1 MRLVHGGSEGEGWH
15 SHSEKGHSQS
25 TSTPGLCH
33 KHPESDIN
41 DTIPHVKSTRKS
53 QVLDKKNE
61 DYWQWDGKETLIRI
75 HKTPRRQNFVPQDC
89 EDCPCDPRIICDE
102 RETEQKFK
110 TNTRVIKDTWRFKGD
125 NHESTNKLNE
135 FWTGKSTF
143 KVLANAEVIDGD
155 KNCKVSQGVITLC
168 THCGELNTIPI
179 TDVFVPYQ
187 YHIEVGKHEVDH
199 PKVSVILWREKK
211 NRTLEFEFSKSPC
224 DLMTSKFAKFS
235 LAINLIEVP
244 RAVPCFVLLC
254 SEERNWFTFLQNKMK
269 DEMKFHV
276 VPITEDDDM
285 LSPYGIS
292 KARRCLRTKLDSV
305 FFAGPCTGG
314 SPWNRIN
321 RWVSEATTQL
331 IEAKK
336 QIFWAMWEVFASVLS
351 ELINMG
357 SPALLELPRG
367 CDYWKDRRMTD
378 LVEGTVSHEHKFD
391 GCMYG
396 LKSQFQETPK
406 PIKKP
411 WKIVTWGVSFPKL
424 HRRCDRRHDH
434 VECAGRETRIT
445 QVYTKWIAKII
456 MNGIN
461 DHVIRNSPFVNVKVM
476 KRWKSLA
483 FDEQL
488 KAEMSRDSENVRSH
502 PIKSVATSVCA
513 TRELDAIDHSFEQ
526 SLLHWCLSRL
536 ISTSVLS
543 SWHLSFSCRPLS
555 EFDSDWLLRVL
566 RSVQLFSL
574 IELLSR
580 DLRSVRLTSV
590 QSEMAEANDMNSL
603 GQFSSNRITIAQ
615 RVLKGS
621 SEGTIAAKAPPPFR
635 DTRGAN
641 HRLLSSEDIANQWIR
656 FGMPP
661 AVVYSAYFAN
671 TRYTSEAT
679 AEALEVAYK
688 LLQRS
693 QDTEKK
699 CSGWEFISKGSRFV
713 KVFTNRCPYEDA
725 TMGLFMDQ
733 EIYDRLDELWIV
745 LSKGHF
751 PEPFDDRIS
760 AAESEAKIR
769 NMKQRFR
776 GTPSFNTDPSAT
788 SWLAVTRTAEYFKV
802 MDELTKVNPK
812 SPSDNDSYLTAVKH
826 MVEIQMRHLGHAL
839 RYHNEQNPSNQIILQ
854 DVMKD
859 VIAFETNQPRG
870 RSAAQ
875 NHFLCLLA
883 LGTTVERHKTS
894 ARGDRN
900 LAKIAVL
907 SEVQF
912 SILKA
917 FDIPQGILIGQGY
930 NVSIADEGA
939 RYTEK
944 ERRHACHSS
953 LKDFTTTM
961 TETQGGTGGDMHN
974 FDNWDV
980 PLTFN
985 DGRLPNEVD
994 FWNNEEPSWI
1004 HDDTSTGPS
1013 AQSASSPPEGPQPQA
1028 SQQPQGSTI
1037 QPKKMPRSSTG
1048 GGASSST
1055 HAAFR
1060 FGPGT
1065 TPQDQAEP
1073 EKDENWTPTEDWMKR
1088 KKPSTVEVRLHA
1100 AEDYAHQEQ
1109 RIAFLRSGRDFVLST
1124 IEGPHTTH
1132 KYGTNLIWK
1141 QYLRR
1146 LTFHAALSFN
1156 MLTEGQLDSH
1166 MINESDYEWLKL
1178 YHHII
1183 TSTEFVRCKGYPVT
1197 EVLAMLTLG
1206 IEDTV
1211 EGEIRNK
1218 LKKLGSK
1225 IGQFIIG
1232 KPWMDRWDELGGQ
1245 VRNNKS
1251 LILTD
1256 LTYQTRSSSRI
1267 VHDIEAGLN
1276 NMGLSSI
1283 KVYQLP
1289 YESLEKPEE
1298 FLKLATDA
1306 LTFLRTNTATFTS
1319 VTIHIWISFASL
1331 FRGQNRTLVPN
1342 ADFIV
1347 KLAGIITEISQ
1358 EAPLPIFVN
1367 ILKDARF
1374 LGSQSSIVSIAEEF
1388 ARILKEKGI
1397 MHSTN
1402 ERFWKQIYACGH
1414 EPFYWKEGEGKEVVW
1429 AMLEKSL
1436 MRQKVFLHCAMDHDT
1451 VHDLNEECVHV
1462 KNTGFDIETIK
1473 RCTEHPRIIPSI
1485 RTGDTKDAQTGSA
1498 NIIGGMSHMKD
1509 SVQRRA
1515 WSDIRR
1521 GVFTPEPLTDV
1532 DEHWVEVTEDSEL
1545 MCDVCKGF
1553 HQNDSRMSTC
1563 TENRTR
1569 CLNCASN
1576 WTRSAIYGTEAIGMD
1591 EFSQDA
1597 RVAARL
1603 LNIYNECVDW
1613 RNMEAEKDLRGFLIT
1628 ATLAMLSGY
1637 KTTSDVLKQVSHR
1650 GAIRM
1655 PAYMVKGKCRRD
1667 LLPQFTVQRETR
1679 TEECGSGAHKIRW
1692 FYRLLWDGGNVAYH
1706 DYMKTVLTKEEIE
1719 SMFHP
1724 TATAEY
1730 IGDIFEF
1737 WLGMLDLGI
1746 QFPTMFGGWGA
1757 NLDSCLAGLEESFW
1771 LYSSSCRP
1779 TDTINTKRNRSRK
1792 AYIPLVE
1799 NEMVTAVLREAGIFN
1814 LLLQKKITRMPIL
1827 PAANY
1832 DDHPEMV
1839 EVSSSDEEM
1848 DEVDEPEE
1856 ETTSPTARGPRAEQT
1871 SGETDAGG
1879 DDIEVE
1885 EDEEDVG
1892 GQPSEAKKR
1901 RTEVRNIRNQFEK
1914 LIADAS
1920 NVQYCF
1926 ICGGMHDI
1934 DECPTPDDENM
1945 RDTLWR
1951 MRLIMDQKSKSPS
1964 SSERSKAATR
1974 GRKDKL
1980 PKNIMPQGK
1989 RWRRTRF
1996 TEKEEVTKCFYSQPA
2011 FMYDIGDREEGGQF
2025 LVNGIEVNPSDQ
2037 GVRSR
2042 HEIDAL
2048 VERAAEESPPVLPT
2062 IEELNAWNPKD
2073 HDAYMDWLREERK
2086 QRGDNWNFKYIQ
2098 PFTHGHN
2105 IGTLQLA
2112 RINGEEYLGYGW
2124 SDVKR
2129 FGEHEWMGKKWENPQ
2144 WMVEL
2149 SKRFNAALR
2158 HSVGCVKD
2166 SRNHRGLPCDE
2177 AGWVNVEA
2185 ILKYDNIWRDKH
2197 TLAGTTRVNYPVLVE
2212 RWNNFQRVIFT
2223 EYKQTKRIRAQ
2234 VLGLKVTKGELEYVM
2249 DNFDDGL
2256 TKRLERRTLRLEIGN
2271 ADREIWLWPVAIRAP
2286 MAHSSVQGGVH
2297 IEDSKTSYQM
2307 NPGVGYTLGGGFHCT
2322 TFENIAQ
2329 IFREGL
2335 RPGGGGD
2342 RINTF
2347 FVPFAPW
2354 DVRSQT
2360 VLRFKRIDQ
2369 TDLVYIYVTY
2379 ESIAKFS
2386 PRVSADG
2393 HILVQE
2399 TIPFD
2404 SFDAMWCYDWK
2415 EEKYYRLMITK
2426 GKDQIVLSVQGAKK
2440 IATIERFDKLIGNI
2454 IPDESSPDLSE
2465 LRKLVDIKT
2474 SHISHSHRLFPGH
2487 PDWNDAISLLAV
2499 THRPSK
2505 EDHRLCPACLCET
2518 PASLSICVVCK
2529 GFLVSH
2535 GWRKR
2540 IKVTVATV
2548 PTAEPRPQEEDVK
2561 DHVKKAWEEVKIDL
2575 TGEEDD
2581 DEQMQDDDD
2590 VTMKSPEQEPHPKDE
2605 NDDQASKKD
2614 DIDNERR
2621 DFREQDEVDEFLN
2634 EEREQAEENDDEET
2648 EGGEINIEEYEAGE
2662 AHDAVVEYPAWLKRV
2677 EFGSKVLP
2685 IEPCTIGDAQPE
2697 LIKILLLQ
2705 IGLHILR
2712 IYRIFQRNFCGSCE
2726 TAWQHFQQNKKFR
2739 MDLDSKVPYLG
2750 EDENGELIE
2759 PTAQQMRELYHE
2771 VGRPDHK
2778 DDIGEEGFVNAYY
2791 GAIVLKRLVVYT
2803 PECGYTYEDLL
2814 NIFVDE
2820 DIEKLAKYDTSSDEM
2835 RKAAN
2840 AREALDRQDTLVRRI
2855 IAGAYKVNAVY
2866 FFRNVDFQDT
2876 ITLNPVDIVCAL
2888 RPPLR
2893 RISVLHLIL
2902 QNGRKLPRPL
2912 LQKLYDAI
2920 EDYNNIKQRDDQR
2933 PRWGIHMSEAHL
2945 IAIADTPVPAD
2956 RERVTPVAGKSKAA
2970 PKAAPKL
2977 GSVAK
2982 AKASSTAPWRTVEAA
2997 SPPKQAPVPPP
3008 QKGGKDQGKG
3018 GRSYSHRGGD
3028 WNHQGYYGWGYR
3040 R

>member
-1 MRLVHGGSEGEGWH
+1 
-15 SHSEKGHSQS
+15 
-25 TSTPGLCH
+25 
-33 KHPESDIN
+33 
-41 DTIPHVKSTRKS
+41 
-53 QVLDKKNE
+53 
-61 DYWQWDGKETLIRI
+61 
-75 HKTPRRQNFVPQDC
+75 
-89 EDCPCDPRIICDE
+89 
-102 RETEQKFK
+102 
-110 TNTRVIKDTWRFKGD
+110 
-125 NHESTNKLNE
+125 
-135 FWTGKSTF
+135 
-143 KVLANAEVIDGD
+143 
-155 KNCKVSQGVITLC
+155 
-168 THCGELNTIPI
+168 
-179 TDVFVPYQ
+179 
-187 YHIEVGKHEVDH
+187 
-199 PKVSVILWREKK
+199 
-211 NRTLEFEFSKSPC
+211 
-224 DLMTSKFAKFS
+224 
-235 LAINLIEVP
+235 
-244 RAVPCFVLLC
+244 
-254 SEERNWFTFLQNKMK
+254 
-269 DEMKFHV
+269 
-276 VPITEDDDM
+276 
-285 LSPYGIS
+285 
-292 KARRCLRTKLDSV
+292 
-305 FFAGPCTGG
+305 
-314 SPWNRIN
+314 
-321 RWVSEATTQL
+321 
-331 IEAKK
+331 
-336 QIFWAMWEVFASVLS
+336 
-351 ELINMG
+351 MG

-434 VECAGRETRIT
+434 IECAGRETRIT
-445 QVYTKWIAKII
+445 QVHTKWIAKII

-488 KAEMSRDSENVRSH
+488 KAEMSRDSENVRGH

-590 QSEMAEANDMNSL
+590 QSEMAETNDMNSL

-615 RVLKGS
+615 RVLKGL

-671 TRYTSEAT
+671 TRYTNEAT

-713 KVFTNRCPYEDA
+713 KVFANRCPYEDA
-725 TMGLFMDQ
+725 TMGLFMDK

-776 GTPSFNTDPSAT
+776 GAPSFNTDPSAT
-788 SWLAVTRTAEYFKV
+788 SWLAVTRTAEYCKV

-883 LGTTVERHKTS
+883 LGTTVERHKAS

-900 LAKIAVL
+900 LAKIAIL

-1183 TSTEFVRCKGYPVT
+1183 MSTEFVRCKGYPVT

-1319 VTIHIWISFASL
+1319 VTIHSWISFASL
-1331 FRGQNRTLVPN
+1331 FRGQNRMLVPN

-1509 SVQRRA
+1509 SAQRRA

-1553 HQNDSRMSTC
+1553 HQNDSRMGTC
-1563 TENRTR
+1563 TENRAR

-1576 WTRSAIYGTEAIGMD
+1576 WTRAAIYGTEAVGMD

-1603 LNIYNECVDW
+1603 LNIYTECVDW

-1637 KTTSDVLKQVSHR
+1637 DQ
-1650 GAIRM
+1650 
-1655 PAYMVKGKCRRD
+1655 RRA
-1667 LLPQFTVQRETR
+1667 Q
-1679 TEECGSGAHKIRW
+1679 
-1692 FYRLLWDGGNVAYH
+1692 
-1706 DYMKTVLTKEEIE
+1706 
-1719 SMFHP
+1719 
-1724 TATAEY
+1724 
-1730 IGDIFEF
+1730 
-1737 WLGMLDLGI
+1737 
-1746 QFPTMFGGWGA
+1746 
-1757 NLDSCLAGLEESFW
+1757 
-1771 LYSSSCRP
+1771 
-1779 TDTINTKRNRSRK
+1779 
-1792 AYIPLVE
+1792 
-1799 NEMVTAVLREAGIFN
+1799 AGI
-1814 LLLQKKITRMPIL
+1814 TSRC
-1827 PAANY
+1827 
-1832 DDHPEMV
+1832 HP
-1839 EVSSSDEEM
+1839 
-1848 DEVDEPEE
+1848 
-1856 ETTSPTARGPRAEQT
+1856 
-1871 SGETDAGG
+1871 
-1879 DDIEVE
+1879 
-1885 EDEEDVG
+1885 
-1892 GQPSEAKKR
+1892 
-1901 RTEVRNIRNQFEK
+1901 
-1914 LIADAS
+1914 
-1920 NVQYCF
+1920 
-1926 ICGGMHDI
+1926 H
-1934 DECPTPDDENM
+1934 
-1945 RDTLWR
+1945 
-1951 MRLIMDQKSKSPS
+1951 
-1964 SSERSKAATR
+1964 
-1974 GRKDKL
+1974 
-1980 PKNIMPQGK
+1980 
-1989 RWRRTRF
+1989 
-1996 TEKEEVTKCFYSQPA
+1996 
-2011 FMYDIGDREEGGQF
+2011 
-2025 LVNGIEVNPSDQ
+2025 
-2037 GVRSR
+2037 
-2042 HEIDAL
+2042 
-2048 VERAAEESPPVLPT
+2048 
-2062 IEELNAWNPKD
+2062 
-2073 HDAYMDWLREERK
+2073 
-2086 QRGDNWNFKYIQ
+2086 
-2098 PFTHGHN
+2098 
-2105 IGTLQLA
+2105 A
-2112 RINGEEYLGYGW
+2112 RIHGE
-2124 SDVKR
+2124 
-2129 FGEHEWMGKKWENPQ
+2129 GKMQ
-2144 WMVEL
+2144 A
-2149 SKRFNAALR
+2149 R
-2158 HSVGCVKD
+2158 
-2166 SRNHRGLPCDE
+2166 
-2177 AGWVNVEA
+2177 
-2185 ILKYDNIWRDKH
+2185 
-2197 TLAGTTRVNYPVLVE
+2197 
-2212 RWNNFQRVIFT
+2212 
-2223 EYKQTKRIRAQ
+2223 
-2234 VLGLKVTKGELEYVM
+2234 
-2249 DNFDDGL
+2249 
-2256 TKRLERRTLRLEIGN
+2256 
-2271 ADREIWLWPVAIRAP
+2271 PVAPI
-2286 MAHSSVQGGVH
+2286 
-2297 IEDSKTSYQM
+2297 
-2307 NPGVGYTLGGGFHCT
+2307 HC
-2322 TFENIAQ
+2322 
-2329 IFREGL
+2329 
-2335 RPGGGGD
+2335 
-2342 RINTF
+2342 
-2347 FVPFAPW
+2347 
-2354 DVRSQT
+2354 
-2360 VLRFKRIDQ
+2360 
-2369 TDLVYIYVTY
+2369 
-2379 ESIAKFS
+2379 
-2386 PRVSADG
+2386 
-2393 HILVQE
+2393 
-2399 TIPFD
+2399 
-2404 SFDAMWCYDWK
+2404 
-2415 EEKYYRLMITK
+2415 
-2426 GKDQIVLSVQGAKK
+2426 
-2440 IATIERFDKLIGNI
+2440 AT
-2454 IPDESSPDLSE
+2454 
-2465 LRKLVDIKT
+2465 
-2474 SHISHSHRLFPGH
+2474 
-2487 PDWNDAISLLAV
+2487 
-2499 THRPSK
+2499 
-2505 EDHRLCPACLCET
+2505 
-2518 PASLSICVVCK
+2518 
-2529 GFLVSH
+2529 
-2535 GWRKR
+2535 
-2540 IKVTVATV
+2540 
-2548 PTAEPRPQEEDVK
+2548 
-2561 DHVKKAWEEVKIDL
+2561 
-2575 TGEEDD
+2575 
-2581 DEQMQDDDD
+2581 
-2590 VTMKSPEQEPHPKDE
+2590 
-2605 NDDQASKKD
+2605 
-2614 DIDNERR
+2614 
-2621 DFREQDEVDEFLN
+2621 
-2634 EEREQAEENDDEET
+2634 
-2648 EGGEINIEEYEAGE
+2648 
-2662 AHDAVVEYPAWLKRV
+2662 
-2677 EFGSKVLP
+2677 
-2685 IEPCTIGDAQPE
+2685 
-2697 LIKILLLQ
+2697 
-2705 IGLHILR
+2705 
-2712 IYRIFQRNFCGSCE
+2712 
-2726 TAWQHFQQNKKFR
+2726 
-2739 MDLDSKVPYLG
+2739 
-2750 EDENGELIE
+2750 
-2759 PTAQQMRELYHE
+2759 
-2771 VGRPDHK
+2771 
-2778 DDIGEEGFVNAYY
+2778 
-2791 GAIVLKRLVVYT
+2791 
-2803 PECGYTYEDLL
+2803 
-2814 NIFVDE
+2814 
-2820 DIEKLAKYDTSSDEM
+2820 
-2835 RKAAN
+2835 
-2840 AREALDRQDTLVRRI
+2840 
-2855 IAGAYKVNAVY
+2855 
-2866 FFRNVDFQDT
+2866 
-2876 ITLNPVDIVCAL
+2876 
-2888 RPPLR
+2888 
-2893 RISVLHLIL
+2893 
-2902 QNGRKLPRPL
+2902 
-2912 LQKLYDAI
+2912 
-2920 EDYNNIKQRDDQR
+2920 
-2933 PRWGIHMSEAHL
+2933 
-2945 IAIADTPVPAD
+2945 
-2956 RERVTPVAGKSKAA
+2956 
-2970 PKAAPKL
+2970 
-2977 GSVAK
+2977 
-2982 AKASSTAPWRTVEAA
+2982 
-2997 SPPKQAPVPPP
+2997 
-3008 QKGGKDQGKG
+3008 
-3018 GRSYSHRGGD
+3018 
-3028 WNHQGYYGWGYR
+3028 
-3040 R
+3040 

>member
-1 MRLVHGGSEGEGWH
+1 MGVHIKGIKICEGLH
-15 SHSEKGHSQS
+15 QQM
-25 TSTPGLCH
+25 P
-33 KHPESDIN
+33 
-41 DTIPHVKSTRKS
+41 V
-53 QVLDKKNE
+53 
-61 DYWQWDGKETLIRI
+61 
-75 HKTPRRQNFVPQDC
+75 
-89 EDCPCDPRIICDE
+89 
-102 RETEQKFK
+102 
-110 TNTRVIKDTWRFKGD
+110 
-125 NHESTNKLNE
+125 
-135 FWTGKSTF
+135 
-143 KVLANAEVIDGD
+143 
-155 KNCKVSQGVITLC
+155 
-168 THCGELNTIPI
+168 
-179 TDVFVPYQ
+179 
-187 YHIEVGKHEVDH
+187 
-199 PKVSVILWREKK
+199 
-211 NRTLEFEFSKSPC
+211 
-224 DLMTSKFAKFS
+224 
-235 LAINLIEVP
+235 
-244 RAVPCFVLLC
+244 
-254 SEERNWFTFLQNKMK
+254 
-269 DEMKFHV
+269 
-276 VPITEDDDM
+276 
-285 LSPYGIS
+285 
-292 KARRCLRTKLDSV
+292 
-305 FFAGPCTGG
+305 
-314 SPWNRIN
+314 
-321 RWVSEATTQL
+321 
-331 IEAKK
+331 
-336 QIFWAMWEVFASVLS
+336 
-351 ELINMG
+351 
-357 SPALLELPRG
+357 RG
-367 CDYWKDRRMTD
+367 CND
-378 LVEGTVSHEHKFD
+378 GT
-391 GCMYG
+391 
-396 LKSQFQETPK
+396 
-406 PIKKP
+406 
-411 WKIVTWGVSFPKL
+411 
-424 HRRCDRRHDH
+424 
-434 VECAGRETRIT
+434 
-445 QVYTKWIAKII
+445 
-456 MNGIN
+456 
-461 DHVIRNSPFVNVKVM
+461 
-476 KRWKSLA
+476 
-483 FDEQL
+483 
-488 KAEMSRDSENVRSH
+488 
-502 PIKSVATSVCA
+502 
-513 TRELDAIDHSFEQ
+513 
-526 SLLHWCLSRL
+526 LL
-536 ISTSVLS
+536 
-543 SWHLSFSCRPLS
+543 
-555 EFDSDWLLRVL
+555 
-566 RSVQLFSL
+566 
-574 IELLSR
+574 
-580 DLRSVRLTSV
+580 
-590 QSEMAEANDMNSL
+590 
-603 GQFSSNRITIAQ
+603 
-615 RVLKGS
+615 
-621 SEGTIAAKAPPPFR
+621 
-635 DTRGAN
+635 
-641 HRLLSSEDIANQWIR
+641 
-656 FGMPP
+656 
-661 AVVYSAYFAN
+661 
-671 TRYTSEAT
+671 
-679 AEALEVAYK
+679 
-688 LLQRS
+688 
-693 QDTEKK
+693 
-699 CSGWEFISKGSRFV
+699 
-713 KVFTNRCPYEDA
+713 
-725 TMGLFMDQ
+725 MDQ

-2037 GVRSR
+2037 GVRNR
-2042 HEIDAL
+2042 HELDAL

-2234 VLGLKVTKGELEYVM
+2234 VLGLKVTKGELEYIM

-2286 MAHSSVQGGVH
+2286 MAHSRVQGGVH

-2404 SFDAMWCYDWK
+2404 SFDAMWYYDWK

-2454 IPDESSPDLSE
+2454 VPDESSPDLSE

-2803 PECGYTYEDLL
+2803 LECGYTYEDLL

-2997 SPPKQAPVPPP
+2997 PPPKQAPVPPP

>member
-1 MRLVHGGSEGEGWH
+1 
-15 SHSEKGHSQS
+15 
-25 TSTPGLCH
+25 
-33 KHPESDIN
+33 
-41 DTIPHVKSTRKS
+41 
-53 QVLDKKNE
+53 
-61 DYWQWDGKETLIRI
+61 
-75 HKTPRRQNFVPQDC
+75 
-89 EDCPCDPRIICDE
+89 
-102 RETEQKFK
+102 
-110 TNTRVIKDTWRFKGD
+110 
-125 NHESTNKLNE
+125 
-135 FWTGKSTF
+135 
-143 KVLANAEVIDGD
+143 
-155 KNCKVSQGVITLC
+155 
-168 THCGELNTIPI
+168 
-179 TDVFVPYQ
+179 
-187 YHIEVGKHEVDH
+187 
-199 PKVSVILWREKK
+199 
-211 NRTLEFEFSKSPC
+211 
-224 DLMTSKFAKFS
+224 
-235 LAINLIEVP
+235 
-244 RAVPCFVLLC
+244 
-254 SEERNWFTFLQNKMK
+254 
-269 DEMKFHV
+269 
-276 VPITEDDDM
+276 
-285 LSPYGIS
+285 
-292 KARRCLRTKLDSV
+292 
-305 FFAGPCTGG
+305 
-314 SPWNRIN
+314 
-321 RWVSEATTQL
+321 
-331 IEAKK
+331 
-336 QIFWAMWEVFASVLS
+336 
-351 ELINMG
+351 
-357 SPALLELPRG
+357 
-367 CDYWKDRRMTD
+367 
-378 LVEGTVSHEHKFD
+378 
-391 GCMYG
+391 
-396 LKSQFQETPK
+396 
-406 PIKKP
+406 
-411 WKIVTWGVSFPKL
+411 
-424 HRRCDRRHDH
+424 
-434 VECAGRETRIT
+434 
-445 QVYTKWIAKII
+445 
-456 MNGIN
+456 
-461 DHVIRNSPFVNVKVM
+461 
-476 KRWKSLA
+476 
-483 FDEQL
+483 
-488 KAEMSRDSENVRSH
+488 
-502 PIKSVATSVCA
+502 
-513 TRELDAIDHSFEQ
+513 
-526 SLLHWCLSRL
+526 
-536 ISTSVLS
+536 
-543 SWHLSFSCRPLS
+543 
-555 EFDSDWLLRVL
+555 
-566 RSVQLFSL
+566 
-574 IELLSR
+574 
-580 DLRSVRLTSV
+580 
-590 QSEMAEANDMNSL
+590 
-603 GQFSSNRITIAQ
+603 
-615 RVLKGS
+615 
-621 SEGTIAAKAPPPFR
+621 
-635 DTRGAN
+635 
-641 HRLLSSEDIANQWIR
+641 
-656 FGMPP
+656 
-661 AVVYSAYFAN
+661 
-671 TRYTSEAT
+671 
-679 AEALEVAYK
+679 
-688 LLQRS
+688 
-693 QDTEKK
+693 
-699 CSGWEFISKGSRFV
+699 
-713 KVFTNRCPYEDA
+713 
-725 TMGLFMDQ
+725 
-733 EIYDRLDELWIV
+733 
-745 LSKGHF
+745 
-751 PEPFDDRIS
+751 
-760 AAESEAKIR
+760 
-769 NMKQRFR
+769 
-776 GTPSFNTDPSAT
+776 
-788 SWLAVTRTAEYFKV
+788 
-802 MDELTKVNPK
+802 
-812 SPSDNDSYLTAVKH
+812 
-826 MVEIQMRHLGHAL
+826 
-839 RYHNEQNPSNQIILQ
+839 
-854 DVMKD
+854 
-859 VIAFETNQPRG
+859 
-870 RSAAQ
+870 
-875 NHFLCLLA
+875 
-883 LGTTVERHKTS
+883 
-894 ARGDRN
+894 
-900 LAKIAVL
+900 
-907 SEVQF
+907 
-912 SILKA
+912 
-917 FDIPQGILIGQGY
+917 
-930 NVSIADEGA
+930 
-939 RYTEK
+939 
-944 ERRHACHSS
+944 
-953 LKDFTTTM
+953 M

-1060 FGPGT
+1060 SGPGT

-1298 FLKLATDA
+1298 FLKLATEA

-1331 FRGQNRTLVPN
+1331 FRGQNRMLVPN

-1498 NIIGGMSHMKD
+1498 DIIGGMSHMKD

-1553 HQNDSRMSTC
+1553 HQNDSRMGTC

-1679 TEECGSGAHKIRW
+1679 TQDCGSGTHKIRW

-1719 SMFHP
+1719 SMFPP

-1799 NEMVTAVLREAGIFN
+1799 NEMVTAVLREAGIFD
-1814 LLLQKKITRMPIL
+1814 LLLQKKITRMPVL

-2037 GVRSR
+2037 GVRNR
-2042 HEIDAL
+2042 HELDAL

-2144 WMVEL
+2144 WIVEL

-2166 SRNHRGLPCDE
+2166 SRGHRGLPCDE

-2234 VLGLKVTKGELEYVM
+2234 VLGLKVTKGELEYIM

-2286 MAHSSVQGGVH
+2286 MAHSRVQGGVH

-2354 DVRSQT
+2354 DVRSQS

-2404 SFDAMWCYDWK
+2404 SFDAIWYYDWK

-2454 IPDESSPDLSE
+2454 VPDESSPDLSE

-2590 VTMKSPEQEPHPKDE
+2590 VTMKSPEQEPQPEDE

-2803 PECGYTYEDLL
+2803 LECGYTYEDLL

-2820 DIEKLAKYDTSSDEM
+2820 DIEKLAKSDTSSDEM

-2997 SPPKQAPVPPP
+2997 PPPKQAPVPPP

>member
-1 MRLVHGGSEGEGWH
+1 
-15 SHSEKGHSQS
+15 
-25 TSTPGLCH
+25 
-33 KHPESDIN
+33 
-41 DTIPHVKSTRKS
+41 
-53 QVLDKKNE
+53 
-61 DYWQWDGKETLIRI
+61 
-75 HKTPRRQNFVPQDC
+75 
-89 EDCPCDPRIICDE
+89 
-102 RETEQKFK
+102 
-110 TNTRVIKDTWRFKGD
+110 
-125 NHESTNKLNE
+125 
-135 FWTGKSTF
+135 
-143 KVLANAEVIDGD
+143 
-155 KNCKVSQGVITLC
+155 
-168 THCGELNTIPI
+168 
-179 TDVFVPYQ
+179 
-187 YHIEVGKHEVDH
+187 
-199 PKVSVILWREKK
+199 
-211 NRTLEFEFSKSPC
+211 
-224 DLMTSKFAKFS
+224 
-235 LAINLIEVP
+235 
-244 RAVPCFVLLC
+244 
-254 SEERNWFTFLQNKMK
+254 
-269 DEMKFHV
+269 
-276 VPITEDDDM
+276 
-285 LSPYGIS
+285 
-292 KARRCLRTKLDSV
+292 
-305 FFAGPCTGG
+305 
-314 SPWNRIN
+314 
-321 RWVSEATTQL
+321 
-331 IEAKK
+331 
-336 QIFWAMWEVFASVLS
+336 
-351 ELINMG
+351 
-357 SPALLELPRG
+357 
-367 CDYWKDRRMTD
+367 
-378 LVEGTVSHEHKFD
+378 
-391 GCMYG
+391 
-396 LKSQFQETPK
+396 
-406 PIKKP
+406 
-411 WKIVTWGVSFPKL
+411 
-424 HRRCDRRHDH
+424 
-434 VECAGRETRIT
+434 
-445 QVYTKWIAKII
+445 
-456 MNGIN
+456 
-461 DHVIRNSPFVNVKVM
+461 
-476 KRWKSLA
+476 
-483 FDEQL
+483 
-488 KAEMSRDSENVRSH
+488 
-502 PIKSVATSVCA
+502 
-513 TRELDAIDHSFEQ
+513 
-526 SLLHWCLSRL
+526 
-536 ISTSVLS
+536 
-543 SWHLSFSCRPLS
+543 
-555 EFDSDWLLRVL
+555 
-566 RSVQLFSL
+566 
-574 IELLSR
+574 
-580 DLRSVRLTSV
+580 
-590 QSEMAEANDMNSL
+590 
-603 GQFSSNRITIAQ
+603 
-615 RVLKGS
+615 
-621 SEGTIAAKAPPPFR
+621 
-635 DTRGAN
+635 
-641 HRLLSSEDIANQWIR
+641 
-656 FGMPP
+656 
-661 AVVYSAYFAN
+661 
-671 TRYTSEAT
+671 
-679 AEALEVAYK
+679 
-688 LLQRS
+688 
-693 QDTEKK
+693 
-699 CSGWEFISKGSRFV
+699 
-713 KVFTNRCPYEDA
+713 
-725 TMGLFMDQ
+725 
-733 EIYDRLDELWIV
+733 
-745 LSKGHF
+745 
-751 PEPFDDRIS
+751 
-760 AAESEAKIR
+760 
-769 NMKQRFR
+769 
-776 GTPSFNTDPSAT
+776 
-788 SWLAVTRTAEYFKV
+788 
-802 MDELTKVNPK
+802 
-812 SPSDNDSYLTAVKH
+812 
-826 MVEIQMRHLGHAL
+826 
-839 RYHNEQNPSNQIILQ
+839 
-854 DVMKD
+854 
-859 VIAFETNQPRG
+859 
-870 RSAAQ
+870 
-875 NHFLCLLA
+875 
-883 LGTTVERHKTS
+883 
-894 ARGDRN
+894 
-900 LAKIAVL
+900 
-907 SEVQF
+907 
-912 SILKA
+912 
-917 FDIPQGILIGQGY
+917 
-930 NVSIADEGA
+930 
-939 RYTEK
+939 
-944 ERRHACHSS
+944 
-953 LKDFTTTM
+953 
-961 TETQGGTGGDMHN
+961 
-974 FDNWDV
+974 
-980 PLTFN
+980 
-985 DGRLPNEVD
+985 
-994 FWNNEEPSWI
+994 
-1004 HDDTSTGPS
+1004 
-1013 AQSASSPPEGPQPQA
+1013 
-1028 SQQPQGSTI
+1028 
-1037 QPKKMPRSSTG
+1037 
-1048 GGASSST
+1048 
-1055 HAAFR
+1055 
-1060 FGPGT
+1060 
-1065 TPQDQAEP
+1065 
-1073 EKDENWTPTEDWMKR
+1073 
-1088 KKPSTVEVRLHA
+1088 
-1100 AEDYAHQEQ
+1100 
-1109 RIAFLRSGRDFVLST
+1109 
-1124 IEGPHTTH
+1124 
-1132 KYGTNLIWK
+1132 
-1141 QYLRR
+1141 
-1146 LTFHAALSFN
+1146 
-1156 MLTEGQLDSH
+1156 
-1166 MINESDYEWLKL
+1166 
-1178 YHHII
+1178 
-1183 TSTEFVRCKGYPVT
+1183 
-1197 EVLAMLTLG
+1197 
-1206 IEDTV
+1206 
-1211 EGEIRNK
+1211 
-1218 LKKLGSK
+1218 
-1225 IGQFIIG
+1225 
-1232 KPWMDRWDELGGQ
+1232 
-1245 VRNNKS
+1245 
-1251 LILTD
+1251 
-1256 LTYQTRSSSRI
+1256 
-1267 VHDIEAGLN
+1267 
-1276 NMGLSSI
+1276 MGLSSI

-1298 FLKLATDA
+1298 FLKLATEA

-1331 FRGQNRTLVPN
+1331 FRGQNRMLVPN

-1374 LGSQSSIVSIAEEF
+1374 LGSQSSIVSISEEF

-1498 NIIGGMSHMKD
+1498 DIIGGMSHMKD

-1553 HQNDSRMSTC
+1553 HQNDSRMGTC

-1576 WTRSAIYGTEAIGMD
+1576 WTRSAIYGTEAVGMD

-1679 TEECGSGAHKIRW
+1679 TQDCGSGTHKIRW

-1719 SMFHP
+1719 SMFPP

-1799 NEMVTAVLREAGIFN
+1799 NEMVTAVLREAGIFD
-1814 LLLQKKITRMPIL
+1814 LLLQKKITRMPVL

-1885 EDEEDVG
+1885 EDGEDVG

-1926 ICGGMHDI
+1926 ICGGTHDI

-2037 GVRSR
+2037 GVRNR
-2042 HEIDAL
+2042 HELDAL

-2086 QRGDNWNFKYIQ
+2086 QHGDNWNFKYIQ

-2144 WMVEL
+2144 WIVEL

-2166 SRNHRGLPCDE
+2166 SRGHRGLPCDE

-2234 VLGLKVTKGELEYVM
+2234 VLGLKVTKGELEYIM

-2256 TKRLERRTLRLEIGN
+2256 TKRLERRTLRLEIGT
-2271 ADREIWLWPVAIRAP
+2271 ADREIWFWPVAIRAP
-2286 MAHSSVQGGVH
+2286 MAHSRVQCGVH

-2354 DVRSQT
+2354 DVRSQS

-2369 TDLVYIYVTY
+2369 TDLVYIYVTH

-2404 SFDAMWCYDWK
+2404 SFDAIWYYDWK

-2454 IPDESSPDLSE
+2454 VPDESSPDLSE

-2474 SHISHSHRLFPGH
+2474 SHISHSHRLFSGH

-2561 DHVKKAWEEVKIDL
+2561 DHVKKTWEEVKIDL

-2590 VTMKSPEQEPHPKDE
+2590 VTMKSPEQEPQPEDE

-2614 DIDNERR
+2614 DIDNKRR

-2662 AHDAVVEYPAWLKRV
+2662 AHDAVVEYPAWLKRI

-2712 IYRIFQRNFCGSCE
+2712 IYRIFQRNFCGNCE

-2771 VGRPDHK
+2771 VGRPDQK

-2803 PECGYTYEDLL
+2803 LECGYTYEDLL

-2820 DIEKLAKYDTSSDEM
+2820 DIEKLAKSDTSRDEM

-2855 IAGAYKVNAVY
+2855 IAGVYKVNAVY

-2956 RERVTPVAGKSKAA
+2956 RERVAPVAGKSKAA

-2997 SPPKQAPVPPP
+2997 PPPKQAPVPPP

>member
-1 MRLVHGGSEGEGWH
+1 
-15 SHSEKGHSQS
+15 
-25 TSTPGLCH
+25 
-33 KHPESDIN
+33 
-41 DTIPHVKSTRKS
+41 
-53 QVLDKKNE
+53 
-61 DYWQWDGKETLIRI
+61 
-75 HKTPRRQNFVPQDC
+75 
-89 EDCPCDPRIICDE
+89 
-102 RETEQKFK
+102 
-110 TNTRVIKDTWRFKGD
+110 
-125 NHESTNKLNE
+125 
-135 FWTGKSTF
+135 
-143 KVLANAEVIDGD
+143 
-155 KNCKVSQGVITLC
+155 
-168 THCGELNTIPI
+168 
-179 TDVFVPYQ
+179 
-187 YHIEVGKHEVDH
+187 
-199 PKVSVILWREKK
+199 
-211 NRTLEFEFSKSPC
+211 
-224 DLMTSKFAKFS
+224 
-235 LAINLIEVP
+235 
-244 RAVPCFVLLC
+244 
-254 SEERNWFTFLQNKMK
+254 
-269 DEMKFHV
+269 
-276 VPITEDDDM
+276 
-285 LSPYGIS
+285 
-292 KARRCLRTKLDSV
+292 
-305 FFAGPCTGG
+305 
-314 SPWNRIN
+314 
-321 RWVSEATTQL
+321 
-331 IEAKK
+331 
-336 QIFWAMWEVFASVLS
+336 
-351 ELINMG
+351 
-357 SPALLELPRG
+357 
-367 CDYWKDRRMTD
+367 
-378 LVEGTVSHEHKFD
+378 
-391 GCMYG
+391 
-396 LKSQFQETPK
+396 
-406 PIKKP
+406 
-411 WKIVTWGVSFPKL
+411 
-424 HRRCDRRHDH
+424 
-434 VECAGRETRIT
+434 
-445 QVYTKWIAKII
+445 
-456 MNGIN
+456 
-461 DHVIRNSPFVNVKVM
+461 
-476 KRWKSLA
+476 
-483 FDEQL
+483 
-488 KAEMSRDSENVRSH
+488 
-502 PIKSVATSVCA
+502 
-513 TRELDAIDHSFEQ
+513 
-526 SLLHWCLSRL
+526 
-536 ISTSVLS
+536 
-543 SWHLSFSCRPLS
+543 
-555 EFDSDWLLRVL
+555 
-566 RSVQLFSL
+566 
-574 IELLSR
+574 
-580 DLRSVRLTSV
+580 
-590 QSEMAEANDMNSL
+590 
-603 GQFSSNRITIAQ
+603 
-615 RVLKGS
+615 
-621 SEGTIAAKAPPPFR
+621 
-635 DTRGAN
+635 
-641 HRLLSSEDIANQWIR
+641 
-656 FGMPP
+656 
-661 AVVYSAYFAN
+661 
-671 TRYTSEAT
+671 
-679 AEALEVAYK
+679 
-688 LLQRS
+688 
-693 QDTEKK
+693 
-699 CSGWEFISKGSRFV
+699 
-713 KVFTNRCPYEDA
+713 
-725 TMGLFMDQ
+725 
-733 EIYDRLDELWIV
+733 
-745 LSKGHF
+745 
-751 PEPFDDRIS
+751 
-760 AAESEAKIR
+760 
-769 NMKQRFR
+769 
-776 GTPSFNTDPSAT
+776 
-788 SWLAVTRTAEYFKV
+788 
-802 MDELTKVNPK
+802 
-812 SPSDNDSYLTAVKH
+812 
-826 MVEIQMRHLGHAL
+826 
-839 RYHNEQNPSNQIILQ
+839 
-854 DVMKD
+854 
-859 VIAFETNQPRG
+859 
-870 RSAAQ
+870 
-875 NHFLCLLA
+875 
-883 LGTTVERHKTS
+883 
-894 ARGDRN
+894 
-900 LAKIAVL
+900 
-907 SEVQF
+907 
-912 SILKA
+912 
-917 FDIPQGILIGQGY
+917 
-930 NVSIADEGA
+930 
-939 RYTEK
+939 
-944 ERRHACHSS
+944 
-953 LKDFTTTM
+953 M
-961 TETQGGTGGDMHN
+961 TETQGGTGGGMHN

-985 DGRLPNEVD
+985 DGRPPDEVD
-994 FWNNEEPSWI
+994 FWNNEEPSWVN
-1004 HDDTSTGPS
+1004 DDTSTGPS

-1060 FGPGT
+1060 SGPGT
-1065 TPQDQAEP
+1065 TPQNQAEP
-1073 EKDENWTPTEDWMKR
+1073 ERGENWIPTEDWMKR
-1088 KKPSTVEVRLHA
+1088 RKPSTVEVRLHA
-1100 AEDYAHQEQ
+1100 AEDSAHEEQ

-1245 VRNNKS
+1245 VRNNKA

-1256 LTYQTRSSSRI
+1256 LTYQTRSSSR
-1267 VHDIEAGLN
+1267 VVNDIEAGLN

-1298 FLKLATDA
+1298 FLKLATNA

-1319 VTIHIWISFASL
+1319 VTVHIWISVASL
-1331 FRGQNRTLVPN
+1331 FRGQNRMLVPN

-1367 ILKDARF
+1367 ILKDPRF

-1414 EPFYWKEGEGKEVVW
+1414 EPFYWKEGEGKEVIW

-1485 RTGDTKDAQTGSA
+1485 RTGDTRDAQAGSA

-1509 SVQRRA
+1509 LVQRKA

-1545 MCDVCKGF
+1545 MCDVCKSF

-1613 RNMEAEKDLRGFLIT
+1613 RSMEAEKDLRGFLIT

-1679 TEECGSGAHKIRW
+1679 TQECGGGTHKIRW

-1706 DYMKTVLTKEEIE
+1706 DYMKTVLTKEEVE
-1719 SMFHP
+1719 SMFNP

-1792 AYIPLVE
+1792 AYIPSVE
-1799 NEMVTAVLREAGIFN
+1799 NEMVTAVLREAGVFN
-1814 LLLQKKITRMPIL
+1814 LLLQKKITRMPVL

-1839 EVSSSDEEM
+1839 EVSSSDEEV

-1901 RTEVRNIRNQFEK
+1901 RTEVRNIRGRFEK

-1934 DECPTPDDENM
+1934 DECSTPDDENM

-1951 MRLIMDQKSKSPS
+1951 MRLIMDKKSKSPS

-2037 GVRSR
+2037 GVRNR
-2042 HEIDAL
+2042 HELDAL

-2073 HDAYMDWLREERK
+2073 HDAYVKWLTEERK
-2086 QRGDNWNFKYIQ
+2086 QYGDNWNFKYIQ

-2105 IGTLQLA
+2105 IGTLHLA

-2129 FGEHEWMGKKWENPQ
+2129 FGENEWMGKKWENPQ

-2158 HSVGCVKD
+2158 HSVGCIKD
-2166 SRNHRGLPCDE
+2166 NRNHRGLPCDE

-2185 ILKYDNIWRDKH
+2185 ILKYDNIWRDQH

-2234 VLGLKVTKGELEYVM
+2234 VLGLKVTKGELEYIM
-2249 DNFDDGL
+2249 DNFDDGF

-2271 ADREIWLWPVAIRAP
+2271 TDREIWLWPVAIRAP
-2286 MAHSSVQGGVH
+2286 MAHSRVQGGVH

-2369 TDLVYIYVTY
+2369 TDLVYIYITY

-2386 PRVSADG
+2386 PRISADG

-2404 SFDAMWCYDWK
+2404 SFDAVWYYDWK

-2454 IPDESSPDLSE
+2454 VPDESSPDLSE

-2474 SHISHSHRLFPGH
+2474 SHISHSHRIIFPGH

-2575 TGEEDD
+2575 TGEGDD
-2581 DEQMQDDDD
+2581 DEQMQDDED
-2590 VTMKSPEQEPHPKDE
+2590 VTMKSPEQEPQPEEE

-2614 DIDNERR
+2614 DINDERR
-2621 DFREQDEVDEFLN
+2621 DFRKQDEVDEFLN
-2634 EEREQAEENDDEET
+2634 EEREQADENDDEET

-2662 AHDAVVEYPAWLKRV
+2662 AHDAVVEYPAWLKRI

-2712 IYRIFQRNFCGSCE
+2712 IYRIFQRNFCGNCE

-2750 EDENGELIE
+2750 EDEKGELIE

-2803 PECGYTYEDLL
+2803 LECGYTYEDLL
-2814 NIFVDE
+2814 NVFVDE
-2820 DIEKLAKYDTSSDEM
+2820 EIEKLSKSDTSRDEM
-2835 RKAAN
+2835 RKATN
-2840 AREALDRQDTLVRRI
+2840 AREALDRQDVMVRRI

-2902 QNGRKLPRPL
+2902 QNGRQLPRPL

-2945 IAIADTPVPAD
+2945 IAIADTPVPAN
-2956 RERVTPVAGKSKAA
+2956 RERAIPVAGKSKAA

-2982 AKASSTAPWRTVEAA
+2982 AKASSTAPWRTAEAA
-2997 SPPKQAPVPPP
+2997 PPPKQAPVPPP

>member
-1 MRLVHGGSEGEGWH
+1 M
-15 SHSEKGHSQS
+15 
-25 TSTPGLCH
+25 
-33 KHPESDIN
+33 
-41 DTIPHVKSTRKS
+41 
-53 QVLDKKNE
+53 
-61 DYWQWDGKETLIRI
+61 
-75 HKTPRRQNFVPQDC
+75 
-89 EDCPCDPRIICDE
+89 
-102 RETEQKFK
+102 
-110 TNTRVIKDTWRFKGD
+110 
-125 NHESTNKLNE
+125 
-135 FWTGKSTF
+135 
-143 KVLANAEVIDGD
+143 LANAEVIDGD

-168 THCGELNTIPI
+168 THCDELNTIPI

-224 DLMTSKFAKFS
+224 DLMTSKLAKFS

-336 QIFWAMWEVFASVLS
+336 QTFWAMWEVFASVLS

-411 WKIVTWGVSFPKL
+411 WKIVTWGVSFLKL

-461 DHVIRNSPFVNVKVM
+461 DHVIRNGPFVNVKVM

-693 QDTEKK
+693 QDIEKK

-900 LAKIAVL
+900 LAKIAIL

-985 DGRLPNEVD
+985 AGRLLNEVD

-1100 AEDYAHQEQ
+1100 AEDYAYQEQ

-1197 EVLAMLTLG
+1197 
-1206 IEDTV
+1206 
-1211 EGEIRNK
+1211 
-1218 LKKLGSK
+1218 
-1225 IGQFIIG
+1225 
-1232 KPWMDRWDELGGQ
+1232 
-1245 VRNNKS
+1245 
-1251 LILTD
+1251 
-1256 LTYQTRSSSRI
+1256 
-1267 VHDIEAGLN
+1267 
-1276 NMGLSSI
+1276 
-1283 KVYQLP
+1283 
-1289 YESLEKPEE
+1289 
-1298 FLKLATDA
+1298 
-1306 LTFLRTNTATFTS
+1306 
-1319 VTIHIWISFASL
+1319 
-1331 FRGQNRTLVPN
+1331 
-1342 ADFIV
+1342 
-1347 KLAGIITEISQ
+1347 
-1358 EAPLPIFVN
+1358 
-1367 ILKDARF
+1367 
-1374 LGSQSSIVSIAEEF
+1374 
-1388 ARILKEKGI
+1388 
-1397 MHSTN
+1397 
-1402 ERFWKQIYACGH
+1402 
-1414 EPFYWKEGEGKEVVW
+1414 
-1429 AMLEKSL
+1429 
-1436 MRQKVFLHCAMDHDT
+1436 
-1451 VHDLNEECVHV
+1451 
-1462 KNTGFDIETIK
+1462 
-1473 RCTEHPRIIPSI
+1473 
-1485 RTGDTKDAQTGSA
+1485 
-1498 NIIGGMSHMKD
+1498 
-1509 SVQRRA
+1509 
-1515 WSDIRR
+1515 
-1521 GVFTPEPLTDV
+1521 
-1532 DEHWVEVTEDSEL
+1532 
-1545 MCDVCKGF
+1545 
-1553 HQNDSRMSTC
+1553 
-1563 TENRTR
+1563 
-1569 CLNCASN
+1569 
-1576 WTRSAIYGTEAIGMD
+1576 
-1591 EFSQDA
+1591 
-1597 RVAARL
+1597 
-1603 LNIYNECVDW
+1603 
-1613 RNMEAEKDLRGFLIT
+1613 
-1628 ATLAMLSGY
+1628 
-1637 KTTSDVLKQVSHR
+1637 
-1650 GAIRM
+1650 
-1655 PAYMVKGKCRRD
+1655 
-1667 LLPQFTVQRETR
+1667 
-1679 TEECGSGAHKIRW
+1679 
-1692 FYRLLWDGGNVAYH
+1692 
-1706 DYMKTVLTKEEIE
+1706 
-1719 SMFHP
+1719 
-1724 TATAEY
+1724 
-1730 IGDIFEF
+1730 
-1737 WLGMLDLGI
+1737 
-1746 QFPTMFGGWGA
+1746 
-1757 NLDSCLAGLEESFW
+1757 
-1771 LYSSSCRP
+1771 
-1779 TDTINTKRNRSRK
+1779 
-1792 AYIPLVE
+1792 
-1799 NEMVTAVLREAGIFN
+1799 
-1814 LLLQKKITRMPIL
+1814 
-1827 PAANY
+1827 
-1832 DDHPEMV
+1832 
-1839 EVSSSDEEM
+1839 
-1848 DEVDEPEE
+1848 
-1856 ETTSPTARGPRAEQT
+1856 
-1871 SGETDAGG
+1871 
-1879 DDIEVE
+1879 
-1885 EDEEDVG
+1885 
-1892 GQPSEAKKR
+1892 
-1901 RTEVRNIRNQFEK
+1901 
-1914 LIADAS
+1914 
-1920 NVQYCF
+1920 
-1926 ICGGMHDI
+1926 
-1934 DECPTPDDENM
+1934 
-1945 RDTLWR
+1945 
-1951 MRLIMDQKSKSPS
+1951 
-1964 SSERSKAATR
+1964 
-1974 GRKDKL
+1974 
-1980 PKNIMPQGK
+1980 
-1989 RWRRTRF
+1989 
-1996 TEKEEVTKCFYSQPA
+1996 
-2011 FMYDIGDREEGGQF
+2011 
-2025 LVNGIEVNPSDQ
+2025 
-2037 GVRSR
+2037 
-2042 HEIDAL
+2042 
-2048 VERAAEESPPVLPT
+2048 
-2062 IEELNAWNPKD
+2062 
-2073 HDAYMDWLREERK
+2073 
-2086 QRGDNWNFKYIQ
+2086 
-2098 PFTHGHN
+2098 
-2105 IGTLQLA
+2105 
-2112 RINGEEYLGYGW
+2112 
-2124 SDVKR
+2124 
-2129 FGEHEWMGKKWENPQ
+2129 
-2144 WMVEL
+2144 
-2149 SKRFNAALR
+2149 
-2158 HSVGCVKD
+2158 
-2166 SRNHRGLPCDE
+2166 
-2177 AGWVNVEA
+2177 
-2185 ILKYDNIWRDKH
+2185 
-2197 TLAGTTRVNYPVLVE
+2197 
-2212 RWNNFQRVIFT
+2212 
-2223 EYKQTKRIRAQ
+2223 
-2234 VLGLKVTKGELEYVM
+2234 
-2249 DNFDDGL
+2249 
-2256 TKRLERRTLRLEIGN
+2256 
-2271 ADREIWLWPVAIRAP
+2271 
-2286 MAHSSVQGGVH
+2286 
-2297 IEDSKTSYQM
+2297 
-2307 NPGVGYTLGGGFHCT
+2307 
-2322 TFENIAQ
+2322 
-2329 IFREGL
+2329 
-2335 RPGGGGD
+2335 
-2342 RINTF
+2342 
-2347 FVPFAPW
+2347 
-2354 DVRSQT
+2354 
-2360 VLRFKRIDQ
+2360 
-2369 TDLVYIYVTY
+2369 
-2379 ESIAKFS
+2379 
-2386 PRVSADG
+2386 
-2393 HILVQE
+2393 
-2399 TIPFD
+2399 
-2404 SFDAMWCYDWK
+2404 
-2415 EEKYYRLMITK
+2415 
-2426 GKDQIVLSVQGAKK
+2426 
-2440 IATIERFDKLIGNI
+2440 
-2454 IPDESSPDLSE
+2454 
-2465 LRKLVDIKT
+2465 
-2474 SHISHSHRLFPGH
+2474 
-2487 PDWNDAISLLAV
+2487 
-2499 THRPSK
+2499 
-2505 EDHRLCPACLCET
+2505 
-2518 PASLSICVVCK
+2518 
-2529 GFLVSH
+2529 
-2535 GWRKR
+2535 
-2540 IKVTVATV
+2540 
-2548 PTAEPRPQEEDVK
+2548 
-2561 DHVKKAWEEVKIDL
+2561 
-2575 TGEEDD
+2575 
-2581 DEQMQDDDD
+2581 
-2590 VTMKSPEQEPHPKDE
+2590 
-2605 NDDQASKKD
+2605 
-2614 DIDNERR
+2614 
-2621 DFREQDEVDEFLN
+2621 
-2634 EEREQAEENDDEET
+2634 
-2648 EGGEINIEEYEAGE
+2648 
-2662 AHDAVVEYPAWLKRV
+2662 
-2677 EFGSKVLP
+2677 
-2685 IEPCTIGDAQPE
+2685 
-2697 LIKILLLQ
+2697 
-2705 IGLHILR
+2705 
-2712 IYRIFQRNFCGSCE
+2712 
-2726 TAWQHFQQNKKFR
+2726 
-2739 MDLDSKVPYLG
+2739 
-2750 EDENGELIE
+2750 
-2759 PTAQQMRELYHE
+2759 
-2771 VGRPDHK
+2771 
-2778 DDIGEEGFVNAYY
+2778 
-2791 GAIVLKRLVVYT
+2791 
-2803 PECGYTYEDLL
+2803 
-2814 NIFVDE
+2814 
-2820 DIEKLAKYDTSSDEM
+2820 
-2835 RKAAN
+2835 
-2840 AREALDRQDTLVRRI
+2840 
-2855 IAGAYKVNAVY
+2855 
-2866 FFRNVDFQDT
+2866 
-2876 ITLNPVDIVCAL
+2876 
-2888 RPPLR
+2888 
-2893 RISVLHLIL
+2893 
-2902 QNGRKLPRPL
+2902 
-2912 LQKLYDAI
+2912 
-2920 EDYNNIKQRDDQR
+2920 
-2933 PRWGIHMSEAHL
+2933 
-2945 IAIADTPVPAD
+2945 
-2956 RERVTPVAGKSKAA
+2956 
-2970 PKAAPKL
+2970 
-2977 GSVAK
+2977 
-2982 AKASSTAPWRTVEAA
+2982 
-2997 SPPKQAPVPPP
+2997 
-3008 QKGGKDQGKG
+3008 
-3018 GRSYSHRGGD
+3018 
-3028 WNHQGYYGWGYR
+3028 
-3040 R
+3040 

>member
-1 MRLVHGGSEGEGWH
+1 
-15 SHSEKGHSQS
+15 
-25 TSTPGLCH
+25 
-33 KHPESDIN
+33 
-41 DTIPHVKSTRKS
+41 
-53 QVLDKKNE
+53 
-61 DYWQWDGKETLIRI
+61 
-75 HKTPRRQNFVPQDC
+75 
-89 EDCPCDPRIICDE
+89 
-102 RETEQKFK
+102 
-110 TNTRVIKDTWRFKGD
+110 
-125 NHESTNKLNE
+125 
-135 FWTGKSTF
+135 
-143 KVLANAEVIDGD
+143 
-155 KNCKVSQGVITLC
+155 
-168 THCGELNTIPI
+168 
-179 TDVFVPYQ
+179 
-187 YHIEVGKHEVDH
+187 
-199 PKVSVILWREKK
+199 
-211 NRTLEFEFSKSPC
+211 
-224 DLMTSKFAKFS
+224 
-235 LAINLIEVP
+235 
-244 RAVPCFVLLC
+244 
-254 SEERNWFTFLQNKMK
+254 
-269 DEMKFHV
+269 
-276 VPITEDDDM
+276 
-285 LSPYGIS
+285 
-292 KARRCLRTKLDSV
+292 
-305 FFAGPCTGG
+305 
-314 SPWNRIN
+314 
-321 RWVSEATTQL
+321 
-331 IEAKK
+331 
-336 QIFWAMWEVFASVLS
+336 
-351 ELINMG
+351 
-357 SPALLELPRG
+357 
-367 CDYWKDRRMTD
+367 
-378 LVEGTVSHEHKFD
+378 
-391 GCMYG
+391 
-396 LKSQFQETPK
+396 
-406 PIKKP
+406 
-411 WKIVTWGVSFPKL
+411 
-424 HRRCDRRHDH
+424 
-434 VECAGRETRIT
+434 
-445 QVYTKWIAKII
+445 
-456 MNGIN
+456 
-461 DHVIRNSPFVNVKVM
+461 
-476 KRWKSLA
+476 
-483 FDEQL
+483 
-488 KAEMSRDSENVRSH
+488 
-502 PIKSVATSVCA
+502 
-513 TRELDAIDHSFEQ
+513 
-526 SLLHWCLSRL
+526 
-536 ISTSVLS
+536 
-543 SWHLSFSCRPLS
+543 
-555 EFDSDWLLRVL
+555 
-566 RSVQLFSL
+566 
-574 IELLSR
+574 
-580 DLRSVRLTSV
+580 
-590 QSEMAEANDMNSL
+590 
-603 GQFSSNRITIAQ
+603 
-615 RVLKGS
+615 
-621 SEGTIAAKAPPPFR
+621 
-635 DTRGAN
+635 
-641 HRLLSSEDIANQWIR
+641 
-656 FGMPP
+656 
-661 AVVYSAYFAN
+661 
-671 TRYTSEAT
+671 
-679 AEALEVAYK
+679 
-688 LLQRS
+688 
-693 QDTEKK
+693 
-699 CSGWEFISKGSRFV
+699 
-713 KVFTNRCPYEDA
+713 
-725 TMGLFMDQ
+725 
-733 EIYDRLDELWIV
+733 
-745 LSKGHF
+745 
-751 PEPFDDRIS
+751 
-760 AAESEAKIR
+760 
-769 NMKQRFR
+769 
-776 GTPSFNTDPSAT
+776 
-788 SWLAVTRTAEYFKV
+788 
-802 MDELTKVNPK
+802 
-812 SPSDNDSYLTAVKH
+812 
-826 MVEIQMRHLGHAL
+826 
-839 RYHNEQNPSNQIILQ
+839 
-854 DVMKD
+854 
-859 VIAFETNQPRG
+859 
-870 RSAAQ
+870 
-875 NHFLCLLA
+875 
-883 LGTTVERHKTS
+883 
-894 ARGDRN
+894 
-900 LAKIAVL
+900 
-907 SEVQF
+907 
-912 SILKA
+912 
-917 FDIPQGILIGQGY
+917 
-930 NVSIADEGA
+930 
-939 RYTEK
+939 
-944 ERRHACHSS
+944 
-953 LKDFTTTM
+953 
-961 TETQGGTGGDMHN
+961 
-974 FDNWDV
+974 
-980 PLTFN
+980 
-985 DGRLPNEVD
+985 
-994 FWNNEEPSWI
+994 
-1004 HDDTSTGPS
+1004 
-1013 AQSASSPPEGPQPQA
+1013 
-1028 SQQPQGSTI
+1028 
-1037 QPKKMPRSSTG
+1037 MPRSSTG

-1055 HAAFR
+1055 HVAFR
-1060 FGPGT
+1060 SGPGT

-1141 QYLRR
+1141 QYLGR

-1298 FLKLATDA
+1298 FLKLATEA

-1331 FRGQNRTLVPN
+1331 FRGQNRMLVPN

-1498 NIIGGMSHMKD
+1498 DIIGGMSHMKD

-1553 HQNDSRMSTC
+1553 HQNDSRMGTC

-1679 TEECGSGAHKIRW
+1679 TQDCGSGTHKIRW

-1719 SMFHP
+1719 SMFPP

-1799 NEMVTAVLREAGIFN
+1799 NEMVTAVLREAGIFD
-1814 LLLQKKITRMPIL
+1814 LLLQKKITRMPVL

-2037 GVRSR
+2037 GVRNR
-2042 HEIDAL
+2042 HELDAL

-2086 QRGDNWNFKYIQ
+2086 QHGDNWNFKYIQ

-2144 WMVEL
+2144 WIVEL

-2166 SRNHRGLPCDE
+2166 SRGHRGLPCDE

-2234 VLGLKVTKGELEYVM
+2234 VLGLKVTKGELEYIM

-2256 TKRLERRTLRLEIGN
+2256 TKRLERRTLRLEIGT

-2286 MAHSSVQGGVH
+2286 MAHSRVQGGVH

-2354 DVRSQT
+2354 DVRSQS

-2404 SFDAMWCYDWK
+2404 SFDAIWYYDWK

-2454 IPDESSPDLSE
+2454 VPDESSPDLSE

-2548 PTAEPRPQEEDVK
+2548 PTAEPRPQEEDAK

-2590 VTMKSPEQEPHPKDE
+2590 VTMKSPEQEPQPEDE

-2662 AHDAVVEYPAWLKRV
+2662 AHDAVVEYPAWLKRI

-2685 IEPCTIGDAQPE
+2685 IEPCTIGDTQPE

-2712 IYRIFQRNFCGSCE
+2712 IYRIFQRNFCGNCE

-2771 VGRPDHK
+2771 VGRPDQK

-2803 PECGYTYEDLL
+2803 LECGYTYEDLL

-2820 DIEKLAKYDTSSDEM
+2820 DIEKLAKSDTSRDEM

-2912 LQKLYDAI
+2912 LHKLYDAI

-2997 SPPKQAPVPPP
+2997 PPPKQAPVPPP

>member
-1 MRLVHGGSEGEGWH
+1 
-15 SHSEKGHSQS
+15 
-25 TSTPGLCH
+25 
-33 KHPESDIN
+33 
-41 DTIPHVKSTRKS
+41 
-53 QVLDKKNE
+53 
-61 DYWQWDGKETLIRI
+61 
-75 HKTPRRQNFVPQDC
+75 
-89 EDCPCDPRIICDE
+89 
-102 RETEQKFK
+102 
-110 TNTRVIKDTWRFKGD
+110 
-125 NHESTNKLNE
+125 
-135 FWTGKSTF
+135 
-143 KVLANAEVIDGD
+143 
-155 KNCKVSQGVITLC
+155 
-168 THCGELNTIPI
+168 
-179 TDVFVPYQ
+179 
-187 YHIEVGKHEVDH
+187 
-199 PKVSVILWREKK
+199 
-211 NRTLEFEFSKSPC
+211 
-224 DLMTSKFAKFS
+224 
-235 LAINLIEVP
+235 
-244 RAVPCFVLLC
+244 
-254 SEERNWFTFLQNKMK
+254 MK
-269 DEMKFHV
+269 
-276 VPITEDDDM
+276 
-285 LSPYGIS
+285 
-292 KARRCLRTKLDSV
+292 
-305 FFAGPCTGG
+305 
-314 SPWNRIN
+314 
-321 RWVSEATTQL
+321 
-331 IEAKK
+331 
-336 QIFWAMWEVFASVLS
+336 VFA
-351 ELINMG
+351 N
-357 SPALLELPRG
+357 
-367 CDYWKDRRMTD
+367 
-378 LVEGTVSHEHKFD
+378 
-391 GCMYG
+391 
-396 LKSQFQETPK
+396 
-406 PIKKP
+406 
-411 WKIVTWGVSFPKL
+411 
-424 HRRCDRRHDH
+424 
-434 VECAGRETRIT
+434 
-445 QVYTKWIAKII
+445 
-456 MNGIN
+456 
-461 DHVIRNSPFVNVKVM
+461 
-476 KRWKSLA
+476 
-483 FDEQL
+483 
-488 KAEMSRDSENVRSH
+488 
-502 PIKSVATSVCA
+502 
-513 TRELDAIDHSFEQ
+513 
-526 SLLHWCLSRL
+526 
-536 ISTSVLS
+536 
-543 SWHLSFSCRPLS
+543 
-555 EFDSDWLLRVL
+555 
-566 RSVQLFSL
+566 
-574 IELLSR
+574 
-580 DLRSVRLTSV
+580 
-590 QSEMAEANDMNSL
+590 
-603 GQFSSNRITIAQ
+603 
-615 RVLKGS
+615 
-621 SEGTIAAKAPPPFR
+621 
-635 DTRGAN
+635 
-641 HRLLSSEDIANQWIR
+641 
-656 FGMPP
+656 
-661 AVVYSAYFAN
+661 
-671 TRYTSEAT
+671 
-679 AEALEVAYK
+679 
-688 LLQRS
+688 
-693 QDTEKK
+693 K
-699 CSGWEFISKGSRFV
+699 C
-713 KVFTNRCPYEDA
+713 PHEDA
-725 TMGLFMDQ
+725 MMGRFMDK

-751 PEPFDDRIS
+751 PEPFDDRTS

-812 SPSDNDSYLTAVKH
+812 SPSDNDSYLKAVKH
-826 MVEIQMRHLGHAL
+826 MVEVQMRHLGHAL

-894 ARGDRN
+894 ARGDGN
-900 LAKIAVL
+900 LAKIAIL
-907 SEVQF
+907 SEIQF
-912 SILKA
+912 SIVKA
-917 FDIPQGILIGQGY
+917 FDIPLGILIGQGY

-953 LKDFTTTM
+953 LKDLTTAM
-961 TETQGGTGGDMHN
+961 TETQGGTSGDMHN

-985 DGRLPNEVD
+985 DGRLPNEVE

-1073 EKDENWTPTEDWMKR
+1073 ERGENWISTEDWMKR
-1088 KKPSTVEVRLHA
+1088 RKPSTVEVRLHA
-1100 AEDYAHQEQ
+1100 AEDYAHEEQ

-1245 VRNNKS
+1245 VRNNKA

-1256 LTYQTRSSSRI
+1256 LTYQTRSSSR
-1267 VHDIEAGLN
+1267 VVNDIEAGLN

-1298 FLKLATDA
+1298 FLKLATNA

-1319 VTIHIWISFASL
+1319 VTVHIWISFASL
-1331 FRGQNRTLVPN
+1331 FRGQNRVLVPN

-1374 LGSQSSIVSIAEEF
+1374 LGSHSSIVSIAEEF

-1414 EPFYWKEGEGKEVVW
+1414 EPFYWKEGEGKEVIW

-1462 KNTGFDIETIK
+1462 KNTGFDIETTK

-1485 RTGDTKDAQTGSA
+1485 RTGDTRDAQAGSA

-1613 RNMEAEKDLRGFLIT
+1613 RSMEAEKDLRGFLIT

-1719 SMFHP
+1719 SMFNP

-1792 AYIPLVE
+1792 AYIPSVE

-1814 LLLQKKITRMPIL
+1814 LLLQKKITRMPVL

-1839 EVSSSDEEM
+1839 EISSSDEEM

-1901 RTEVRNIRNQFEK
+1901 RTEVRNIRDQFEK

-1934 DECPTPDDENM
+1934 DECSTPDDENM

-1951 MRLIMDQKSKSPS
+1951 MRLIMDEKSKSPS

-2037 GVRSR
+2037 GVRNR
-2042 HEIDAL
+2042 HELDAL

-2073 HDAYMDWLREERK
+2073 HDAYVKWLTEERK
-2086 QRGDNWNFKYIQ
+2086 QYGDNWNFKYIQ

-2129 FGEHEWMGKKWENPQ
+2129 FGENEWMGKKWENPQ

-2166 SRNHRGLPCDE
+2166 NRNHRGLPCDE
-2177 AGWVNVEA
+2177 AGWVNVES

-2234 VLGLKVTKGELEYVM
+2234 VLGLKVTKGELEYIM

-2286 MAHSSVQGGVH
+2286 MAHSRVQGGVH
-2297 IEDSKTSYQM
+2297 MEDSKTSYQM

-2369 TDLVYIYVTY
+2369 TDLVYIYITY

-2386 PRVSADG
+2386 PRISADG

-2404 SFDAMWCYDWK
+2404 SFDAVWYYDWK

-2454 IPDESSPDLSE
+2454 VPDESSPDLSE

-2474 SHISHSHRLFPGH
+2474 SHISHSHRIFPGH

-2575 TGEEDD
+2575 TGEGDD
-2581 DEQMQDDDD
+2581 DEQMQDDED
-2590 VTMKSPEQEPHPKDE
+2590 VTMKSPEQEPQPEEE

-2614 DIDNERR
+2614 DINDERR
-2621 DFREQDEVDEFLN
+2621 DFRKQDEVDEFLN
-2634 EEREQAEENDDEET
+2634 EEREQADENDDEET

-2662 AHDAVVEYPAWLKRV
+2662 AHDAVVEYPAWLKRI

-2712 IYRIFQRNFCGSCE
+2712 IYRIFQRNFCGNCE

-2771 VGRPDHK
+2771 VGRPEHK

-2791 GAIVLKRLVVYT
+2791 GAIALKRLVVYT
-2803 PECGYTYEDLL
+2803 LECGYTYEDLL
-2814 NIFVDE
+2814 NVFVDE
-2820 DIEKLAKYDTSSDEM
+2820 EIEKLSKSDTSRDEM
-2835 RKAAN
+2835 RKATN

-2902 QNGRKLPRPL
+2902 QNGRQLPRPL

-2945 IAIADTPVPAD
+2945 IAIADTPVPAN
-2956 RERVTPVAGKSKAA
+2956 RERATPAAGKSKAA

-2982 AKASSTAPWRTVEAA
+2982 AKASSTAPWRTAEAA
-2997 SPPKQAPVPPP
+2997 PPPKQAPVPPP
-3008 QKGGKDQGKG
+3008 QKGGKDQRKG

>member
-1 MRLVHGGSEGEGWH
+1 M
-15 SHSEKGHSQS
+15 
-25 TSTPGLCH
+25 
-33 KHPESDIN
+33 
-41 DTIPHVKSTRKS
+41 
-53 QVLDKKNE
+53 
-61 DYWQWDGKETLIRI
+61 
-75 HKTPRRQNFVPQDC
+75 
-89 EDCPCDPRIICDE
+89 
-102 RETEQKFK
+102 
-110 TNTRVIKDTWRFKGD
+110 
-125 NHESTNKLNE
+125 
-135 FWTGKSTF
+135 
-143 KVLANAEVIDGD
+143 
-155 KNCKVSQGVITLC
+155 
-168 THCGELNTIPI
+168 
-179 TDVFVPYQ
+179 
-187 YHIEVGKHEVDH
+187 
-199 PKVSVILWREKK
+199 
-211 NRTLEFEFSKSPC
+211 
-224 DLMTSKFAKFS
+224 
-235 LAINLIEVP
+235 
-244 RAVPCFVLLC
+244 
-254 SEERNWFTFLQNKMK
+254 
-269 DEMKFHV
+269 
-276 VPITEDDDM
+276 
-285 LSPYGIS
+285 
-292 KARRCLRTKLDSV
+292 
-305 FFAGPCTGG
+305 
-314 SPWNRIN
+314 
-321 RWVSEATTQL
+321 
-331 IEAKK
+331 
-336 QIFWAMWEVFASVLS
+336 
-351 ELINMG
+351 
-357 SPALLELPRG
+357 
-367 CDYWKDRRMTD
+367 
-378 LVEGTVSHEHKFD
+378 
-391 GCMYG
+391 
-396 LKSQFQETPK
+396 
-406 PIKKP
+406 
-411 WKIVTWGVSFPKL
+411 SFPKL

-526 SLLHWCLSRL
+526 SILHWCLSRL

-590 QSEMAEANDMNSL
+590 QSEMAETNDMNSL

-713 KVFTNRCPYEDA
+713 KVFANRCPYEDA
-725 TMGLFMDQ
+725 TMGLFMDK

-839 RYHNEQNPSNQIILQ
+839 RYHNEQDPSNQIILQ

-900 LAKIAVL
+900 LAKIAIL

-1028 SQQPQGSTI
+1028 SQQSQGSTI

-1331 FRGQNRTLVPN
+1331 FRGQNRMLVPN

-1545 MCDVCKGF
+1545 MCDVCKSF

-1679 TEECGSGAHKIRW
+1679 TEDCGSGTHKIRW

-1719 SMFHP
+1719 SMFPP

-1814 LLLQKKITRMPIL
+1814 LLLQKKITRMPVL

-2037 GVRSR
+2037 GVRNR
-2042 HEIDAL
+2042 HELDAL

-2144 WMVEL
+2144 WIVEL

-2197 TLAGTTRVNYPVLVE
+2197 TSAGTTRVNYPVLVE

-2234 VLGLKVTKGELEYVM
+2234 VLGLKVTKGELEYIM

-2286 MAHSSVQGGVH
+2286 MAHSRVQGGVH

-2354 DVRSQT
+2354 DVRSQS

-2404 SFDAMWCYDWK
+2404 SFDAIWYYDWK

-2454 IPDESSPDLSE
+2454 VPDESSPDLSE

-2590 VTMKSPEQEPHPKDE
+2590 VTMKSPEQEPQAEDE

-2803 PECGYTYEDLL
+2803 LECGYTYEDLL

-2820 DIEKLAKYDTSSDEM
+2820 DIEKLAKNDTSSDEM

-2997 SPPKQAPVPPP
+2997 PPPKQAPVPPP

-3028 WNHQGYYGWGYR
+3028 WNHQGYYGWGYKR
-3040 R
+3040 YVDLTSA

>member
-1 MRLVHGGSEGEGWH
+1 
-15 SHSEKGHSQS
+15 
-25 TSTPGLCH
+25 
-33 KHPESDIN
+33 
-41 DTIPHVKSTRKS
+41 
-53 QVLDKKNE
+53 
-61 DYWQWDGKETLIRI
+61 
-75 HKTPRRQNFVPQDC
+75 
-89 EDCPCDPRIICDE
+89 
-102 RETEQKFK
+102 
-110 TNTRVIKDTWRFKGD
+110 
-125 NHESTNKLNE
+125 
-135 FWTGKSTF
+135 
-143 KVLANAEVIDGD
+143 
-155 KNCKVSQGVITLC
+155 
-168 THCGELNTIPI
+168 
-179 TDVFVPYQ
+179 
-187 YHIEVGKHEVDH
+187 
-199 PKVSVILWREKK
+199 
-211 NRTLEFEFSKSPC
+211 
-224 DLMTSKFAKFS
+224 
-235 LAINLIEVP
+235 
-244 RAVPCFVLLC
+244 
-254 SEERNWFTFLQNKMK
+254 
-269 DEMKFHV
+269 
-276 VPITEDDDM
+276 
-285 LSPYGIS
+285 
-292 KARRCLRTKLDSV
+292 
-305 FFAGPCTGG
+305 
-314 SPWNRIN
+314 
-321 RWVSEATTQL
+321 
-331 IEAKK
+331 
-336 QIFWAMWEVFASVLS
+336 
-351 ELINMG
+351 
-357 SPALLELPRG
+357 
-367 CDYWKDRRMTD
+367 
-378 LVEGTVSHEHKFD
+378 
-391 GCMYG
+391 
-396 LKSQFQETPK
+396 
-406 PIKKP
+406 
-411 WKIVTWGVSFPKL
+411 
-424 HRRCDRRHDH
+424 
-434 VECAGRETRIT
+434 
-445 QVYTKWIAKII
+445 

-526 SLLHWCLSRL
+526 SLLHWCLSRV

-590 QSEMAEANDMNSL
+590 QSEMAETNDMNSL

-641 HRLLSSEDIANQWIR
+641 YRLLSSEDIANQWIR
-656 FGMPP
+656 YGMPP

-671 TRYTSEAT
+671 TRYTNEAT

-713 KVFTNRCPYEDA
+713 KVFANKCPHEDA
-725 TMGLFMDQ
+725 MMGRLMDK

-900 LAKIAVL
+900 LAKIAIL

-1060 FGPGT
+1060 SGPGT

-1088 KKPSTVEVRLHA
+1088 KRPSTVEVRLHA

-1298 FLKLATDA
+1298 FLKLATEA

-1331 FRGQNRTLVPN
+1331 FRGQNRMLVPN

-1498 NIIGGMSHMKD
+1498 DIIGGMSHMKD

-1553 HQNDSRMSTC
+1553 HQNDSRMGTC

-1667 LLPQFTVQRETR
+1667 LLPQFTVQREIR
-1679 TEECGSGAHKIRW
+1679 TQDCGSGTHKIRW

-1719 SMFHP
+1719 SMFPP

-1730 IGDIFEF
+1730 IGNIFEF

-1814 LLLQKKITRMPIL
+1814 LLLQKKITRMPVL

-2037 GVRSR
+2037 GVRNR
-2042 HEIDAL
+2042 HELDAL

-2112 RINGEEYLGYGW
+2112 RINGEGYLGYGW

-2144 WMVEL
+2144 WIVEL

-2166 SRNHRGLPCDE
+2166 SRGHRGLPCDE

-2234 VLGLKVTKGELEYVM
+2234 VLGLKVTKGELEYIM

-2256 TKRLERRTLRLEIGN
+2256 TKRLERRTLRLEIGT

-2286 MAHSSVQGGVH
+2286 MAHSRIQGGVH

-2354 DVRSQT
+2354 DVRSQS

-2404 SFDAMWCYDWK
+2404 SFDAIWYYDWK

-2454 IPDESSPDLSE
+2454 VPDESSPDLSE

-2590 VTMKSPEQEPHPKDE
+2590 VTMKSPEQEPQPEDE

-2662 AHDAVVEYPAWLKRV
+2662 AHDAVVEYPAWLKRI

-2712 IYRIFQRNFCGSCE
+2712 IYRIFQRNFCGNCE

-2771 VGRPDHK
+2771 VGRPDQK

-2803 PECGYTYEDLL
+2803 LECGYTYEDLL

-2820 DIEKLAKYDTSSDEM
+2820 DIEKLAKSDTSIDEM

-2920 EDYNNIKQRDDQR
+2920 EDYNNIKQRDGQR

-2997 SPPKQAPVPPP
+2997 PPPKQAPVPPP

>member
-1 MRLVHGGSEGEGWH
+1 
-15 SHSEKGHSQS
+15 
-25 TSTPGLCH
+25 
-33 KHPESDIN
+33 
-41 DTIPHVKSTRKS
+41 
-53 QVLDKKNE
+53 
-61 DYWQWDGKETLIRI
+61 
-75 HKTPRRQNFVPQDC
+75 
-89 EDCPCDPRIICDE
+89 
-102 RETEQKFK
+102 
-110 TNTRVIKDTWRFKGD
+110 
-125 NHESTNKLNE
+125 
-135 FWTGKSTF
+135 
-143 KVLANAEVIDGD
+143 
-155 KNCKVSQGVITLC
+155 
-168 THCGELNTIPI
+168 
-179 TDVFVPYQ
+179 
-187 YHIEVGKHEVDH
+187 
-199 PKVSVILWREKK
+199 
-211 NRTLEFEFSKSPC
+211 
-224 DLMTSKFAKFS
+224 
-235 LAINLIEVP
+235 
-244 RAVPCFVLLC
+244 
-254 SEERNWFTFLQNKMK
+254 MK
-269 DEMKFHV
+269 
-276 VPITEDDDM
+276 
-285 LSPYGIS
+285 
-292 KARRCLRTKLDSV
+292 
-305 FFAGPCTGG
+305 
-314 SPWNRIN
+314 
-321 RWVSEATTQL
+321 
-331 IEAKK
+331 
-336 QIFWAMWEVFASVLS
+336 VFA
-351 ELINMG
+351 N
-357 SPALLELPRG
+357 
-367 CDYWKDRRMTD
+367 
-378 LVEGTVSHEHKFD
+378 
-391 GCMYG
+391 
-396 LKSQFQETPK
+396 
-406 PIKKP
+406 
-411 WKIVTWGVSFPKL
+411 
-424 HRRCDRRHDH
+424 
-434 VECAGRETRIT
+434 
-445 QVYTKWIAKII
+445 
-456 MNGIN
+456 
-461 DHVIRNSPFVNVKVM
+461 
-476 KRWKSLA
+476 
-483 FDEQL
+483 
-488 KAEMSRDSENVRSH
+488 
-502 PIKSVATSVCA
+502 
-513 TRELDAIDHSFEQ
+513 
-526 SLLHWCLSRL
+526 
-536 ISTSVLS
+536 
-543 SWHLSFSCRPLS
+543 
-555 EFDSDWLLRVL
+555 
-566 RSVQLFSL
+566 
-574 IELLSR
+574 
-580 DLRSVRLTSV
+580 
-590 QSEMAEANDMNSL
+590 
-603 GQFSSNRITIAQ
+603 
-615 RVLKGS
+615 
-621 SEGTIAAKAPPPFR
+621 
-635 DTRGAN
+635 
-641 HRLLSSEDIANQWIR
+641 
-656 FGMPP
+656 
-661 AVVYSAYFAN
+661 
-671 TRYTSEAT
+671 
-679 AEALEVAYK
+679 
-688 LLQRS
+688 
-693 QDTEKK
+693 K
-699 CSGWEFISKGSRFV
+699 C
-713 KVFTNRCPYEDA
+713 PHEDA
-725 TMGLFMDQ
+725 MMGRFMDK

-812 SPSDNDSYLTAVKH
+812 SPSDNDSYLKAVKH
-826 MVEIQMRHLGHAL
+826 MVEVQMRRLGHAL

-894 ARGDRN
+894 ARGDGN
-900 LAKIAVL
+900 LAKIAIL
-907 SEVQF
+907 SEIQF
-912 SILKA
+912 SIVKA
-917 FDIPQGILIGQGY
+917 FDIPLGILIGQGY

-1004 HDDTSTGPS
+1004 NDDTSTGPS

-1060 FGPGT
+1060 SGPGT
-1065 TPQDQAEP
+1065 TPQNQAEP
-1073 EKDENWTPTEDWMKR
+1073 ERGENWIPTEDWMKR
-1088 KKPSTVEVRLHA
+1088 RKPSTVEVRLHA
-1100 AEDYAHQEQ
+1100 AEDYAHEEQ

-1245 VRNNKS
+1245 VRNNKA

-1256 LTYQTRSSSRI
+1256 LTYQTRSSSR
-1267 VHDIEAGLN
+1267 VVNDIEAGLN

-1298 FLKLATDA
+1298 FLKLATNA

-1319 VTIHIWISFASL
+1319 VTVHIWISFASL
-1331 FRGQNRTLVPN
+1331 FRGQNRMLVPN

-1414 EPFYWKEGEGKEVVW
+1414 EPFYWKEGEGKEVIW

-1485 RTGDTKDAQTGSA
+1485 RTGDTRDAQAGSA

-1509 SVQRRA
+1509 LVQRKA

-1545 MCDVCKGF
+1545 MCDVCKSF

-1613 RNMEAEKDLRGFLIT
+1613 RSMEAEKDLRGFLIT

-1679 TEECGSGAHKIRW
+1679 TEECGSGTHKIRW

-1719 SMFHP
+1719 SMFNP

-1746 QFPTMFGGWGA
+1746 QFPTMFGGLGA

-1792 AYIPLVE
+1792 AYIPSVE

-1814 LLLQKKITRMPIL
+1814 LLLQKKITRMPVL
-1827 PAANY
+1827 PAANC

-1839 EVSSSDEEM
+1839 EISSSDEEM

-1901 RTEVRNIRNQFEK
+1901 RTEVRNIRDQFEK

-1934 DECPTPDDENM
+1934 DECSTPDDENM

-2037 GVRSR
+2037 GVRNR
-2042 HEIDAL
+2042 HELDAL

-2073 HDAYMDWLREERK
+2073 HDEYVKWLTEERK
-2086 QRGDNWNFKYIQ
+2086 QYGDNWNFKYIQ

-2124 SDVKR
+2124 SNVKR
-2129 FGEHEWMGKKWENPQ
+2129 FGENEWMGKKWENPQ

-2166 SRNHRGLPCDE
+2166 NRNHRGLPCDE

-2185 ILKYDNIWRDKH
+2185 ILKYDNIWRDQH

-2234 VLGLKVTKGELEYVM
+2234 VLGLKVTKGELEYIM

-2256 TKRLERRTLRLEIGN
+2256 TKRLERRPLRLEIGN

-2286 MAHSSVQGGVH
+2286 MAHSRVQGGVH

-2369 TDLVYIYVTY
+2369 TDLVYIYITY

-2386 PRVSADG
+2386 PRISADG

-2404 SFDAMWCYDWK
+2404 SFDAVWYYDWK

-2440 IATIERFDKLIGNI
+2440 IATIERFDKLIGNVV
-2454 IPDESSPDLSE
+2454 PDESSPDLSE

-2474 SHISHSHRLFPGH
+2474 SHISHSHRIFPGH

-2575 TGEEDD
+2575 TGEGDD
-2581 DEQMQDDDD
+2581 DEQMQDDED
-2590 VTMKSPEQEPHPKDE
+2590 VTMKSPEQEPQPEEE

-2614 DIDNERR
+2614 DINDERR
-2621 DFREQDEVDEFLN
+2621 DFRKQDEVDEFLN
-2634 EEREQAEENDDEET
+2634 EEREQADEKDDEET

-2662 AHDAVVEYPAWLKRV
+2662 AHDAVVEYPAWLKRI

-2712 IYRIFQRNFCGSCE
+2712 IYRIFQRNFCGNCE

-2771 VGRPDHK
+2771 VGRPEHK

-2803 PECGYTYEDLL
+2803 LECGYTYEDLL
-2814 NIFVDE
+2814 NVFVDE
-2820 DIEKLAKYDTSSDEM
+2820 EIEKLSKSDTSRDEM
-2835 RKAAN
+2835 RKATN

-2902 QNGRKLPRPL
+2902 QNGRQLPRPL

-2945 IAIADTPVPAD
+2945 IAIADTPVPAN
-2956 RERVTPVAGKSKAA
+2956 RERATPAAGKSKAA

-2982 AKASSTAPWRTVEAA
+2982 AKASSTAPWRTAEAA
-2997 SPPKQAPVPPP
+2997 PPPKQAPVPPP

>member
-1 MRLVHGGSEGEGWH
+1 
-15 SHSEKGHSQS
+15 
-25 TSTPGLCH
+25 
-33 KHPESDIN
+33 
-41 DTIPHVKSTRKS
+41 
-53 QVLDKKNE
+53 
-61 DYWQWDGKETLIRI
+61 
-75 HKTPRRQNFVPQDC
+75 
-89 EDCPCDPRIICDE
+89 
-102 RETEQKFK
+102 
-110 TNTRVIKDTWRFKGD
+110 
-125 NHESTNKLNE
+125 
-135 FWTGKSTF
+135 
-143 KVLANAEVIDGD
+143 
-155 KNCKVSQGVITLC
+155 
-168 THCGELNTIPI
+168 
-179 TDVFVPYQ
+179 
-187 YHIEVGKHEVDH
+187 
-199 PKVSVILWREKK
+199 
-211 NRTLEFEFSKSPC
+211 
-224 DLMTSKFAKFS
+224 
-235 LAINLIEVP
+235 
-244 RAVPCFVLLC
+244 
-254 SEERNWFTFLQNKMK
+254 MK

-456 MNGIN
+456 MSGIN

-476 KRWKSLA
+476 KRWKPLA

-536 ISTSVLS
+536 TSASVLS
-543 SWHLSFSCRPLS
+543 SWHLSFSCQPLS

-566 RSVQLFSL
+566 RSVQLFPL
-574 IELLSR
+574 LELLSR

-590 QSEMAEANDMNSL
+590 QSEMAETNDMNSL

-641 HRLLSSEDIANQWIR
+641 YRLLSSEDIANQWIR
-656 FGMPP
+656 YGMPP

-671 TRYTSEAT
+671 TRYTNEAT

-713 KVFTNRCPYEDA
+713 KVFANKCPHEDA
-725 TMGLFMDQ
+725 MMGRFMDK

-812 SPSDNDSYLTAVKH
+812 SPSDNDSYLKAVKH
-826 MVEIQMRHLGHAL
+826 MVEVQMRHLGHAL

-894 ARGDRN
+894 ARGDGN
-900 LAKIAVL
+900 LAKIAIL
-907 SEVQF
+907 SEIQF
-912 SILKA
+912 SIVKA
-917 FDIPQGILIGQGY
+917 FDIPLGILIGQGC

-953 LKDFTTTM
+953 LKDFTTAM
-961 TETQGGTGGDMHN
+961 TETQGGTSGDMHN

-1028 SQQPQGSTI
+1028 SQQPHGSTI

-1073 EKDENWTPTEDWMKR
+1073 ERGENWIPTEDWMKR
-1088 KKPSTVEVRLHA
+1088 RKPSTVEVRLHA
-1100 AEDYAHQEQ
+1100 AEDYAHEEQ

-1178 YHHII
+1178 YHHIT

-1225 IGQFIIG
+1225 IGQFIIV
-1232 KPWMDRWDELGGQ
+1232 KPWMDRWDVLGGQ
-1245 VRNNKS
+1245 VRNNKA

-1256 LTYQTRSSSRI
+1256 LTYQTRSSSR
-1267 VHDIEAGLN
+1267 VVNDIEAGLN

-1298 FLKLATDA
+1298 FLKLATNA

-1319 VTIHIWISFASL
+1319 VTVHIWISFASL
-1331 FRGQNRTLVPN
+1331 FRGQNRVLVPN

-1414 EPFYWKEGEGKEVVW
+1414 EPFYWKEGEGKEVIW

-1451 VHDLNEECVHV
+1451 IHDLNEECVHV

-1485 RTGDTKDAQTGSA
+1485 RTGDTRDAQAGSA

-1597 RVAARL
+1597 RVAGRL

-1613 RNMEAEKDLRGFLIT
+1613 RSMEAEKDLRGFLIT

-1637 KTTSDVLKQVSHR
+1637 KMTSDVLKQVSHR

-1679 TEECGSGAHKIRW
+1679 TEECGSGTHKLRW

-1719 SMFHP
+1719 SMFNP

-1757 NLDSCLAGLEESFW
+1757 NLDSCLARLEESFW

-1792 AYIPLVE
+1792 AYIPSVE

-1814 LLLQKKITRMPIL
+1814 LLLQKKITKMPVL

-1839 EVSSSDEEM
+1839 EISSSDEEM

-1901 RTEVRNIRNQFEK
+1901 RTEVRNIRDQFEK

-1920 NVQYCF
+1920 NVQYFF

-1934 DECPTPDDENM
+1934 DECSTPDDENM

-1951 MRLIMDQKSKSPS
+1951 MRLILDQKSKSPA

-2037 GVRSR
+2037 GVRNR
-2042 HEIDAL
+2042 HELDAL

-2073 HDAYMDWLREERK
+2073 HDAYVKWLTEERK
-2086 QRGDNWNFKYIQ
+2086 QYGDNWNFKYIQ

-2112 RINGEEYLGYGW
+2112 CINGEEYLGYGW

-2129 FGEHEWMGKKWENPQ
+2129 FGENEWMGKKWETPQ

-2166 SRNHRGLPCDE
+2166 NRNLRGLPCDE
-2177 AGWVNVEA
+2177 AGWVNVES
-2185 ILKYDNIWRDKH
+2185 ILKYYNIWRDKH

-2234 VLGLKVTKGELEYVM
+2234 VLGLKVTKGELEYIM

-2256 TKRLERRTLRLEIGN
+2256 TKRLERRTLRLEIGT

-2286 MAHSSVQGGVH
+2286 MAHSRVQGGVH

-2307 NPGVGYTLGGGFHCT
+2307 NPGVGYTLGG
-2322 TFENIAQ
+2322 
-2329 IFREGL
+2329 R
-2335 RPGGGGD
+2335 
-2342 RINTF
+2342 
-2347 FVPFAPW
+2347 
-2354 DVRSQT
+2354 
-2360 VLRFKRIDQ
+2360 
-2369 TDLVYIYVTY
+2369 
-2379 ESIAKFS
+2379 
-2386 PRVSADG
+2386 
-2393 HILVQE
+2393 
-2399 TIPFD
+2399 
-2404 SFDAMWCYDWK
+2404 
-2415 EEKYYRLMITK
+2415 
-2426 GKDQIVLSVQGAKK
+2426 
-2440 IATIERFDKLIGNI
+2440 
-2454 IPDESSPDLSE
+2454 
-2465 LRKLVDIKT
+2465 
-2474 SHISHSHRLFPGH
+2474 
-2487 PDWNDAISLLAV
+2487 ISL
-2499 THRPSK
+2499 HY
-2505 EDHRLCPACLCET
+2505 
-2518 PASLSICVVCK
+2518 I
-2529 GFLVSH
+2529 
-2535 GWRKR
+2535 
-2540 IKVTVATV
+2540 
-2548 PTAEPRPQEEDVK
+2548 
-2561 DHVKKAWEEVKIDL
+2561 
-2575 TGEEDD
+2575 
-2581 DEQMQDDDD
+2581 
-2590 VTMKSPEQEPHPKDE
+2590 
-2605 NDDQASKKD
+2605 
-2614 DIDNERR
+2614 
-2621 DFREQDEVDEFLN
+2621 
-2634 EEREQAEENDDEET
+2634 
-2648 EGGEINIEEYEAGE
+2648 
-2662 AHDAVVEYPAWLKRV
+2662 
-2677 EFGSKVLP
+2677 
-2685 IEPCTIGDAQPE
+2685 
-2697 LIKILLLQ
+2697 
-2705 IGLHILR
+2705 
-2712 IYRIFQRNFCGSCE
+2712 
-2726 TAWQHFQQNKKFR
+2726 
-2739 MDLDSKVPYLG
+2739 
-2750 EDENGELIE
+2750 
-2759 PTAQQMRELYHE
+2759 
-2771 VGRPDHK
+2771 
-2778 DDIGEEGFVNAYY
+2778 
-2791 GAIVLKRLVVYT
+2791 
-2803 PECGYTYEDLL
+2803 
-2814 NIFVDE
+2814 
-2820 DIEKLAKYDTSSDEM
+2820 
-2835 RKAAN
+2835 
-2840 AREALDRQDTLVRRI
+2840 
-2855 IAGAYKVNAVY
+2855 
-2866 FFRNVDFQDT
+2866 
-2876 ITLNPVDIVCAL
+2876 
-2888 RPPLR
+2888 
-2893 RISVLHLIL
+2893 
-2902 QNGRKLPRPL
+2902 
-2912 LQKLYDAI
+2912 
-2920 EDYNNIKQRDDQR
+2920 
-2933 PRWGIHMSEAHL
+2933 
-2945 IAIADTPVPAD
+2945 
-2956 RERVTPVAGKSKAA
+2956 
-2970 PKAAPKL
+2970 
-2977 GSVAK
+2977 
-2982 AKASSTAPWRTVEAA
+2982 
-2997 SPPKQAPVPPP
+2997 
-3008 QKGGKDQGKG
+3008 
-3018 GRSYSHRGGD
+3018 
-3028 WNHQGYYGWGYR
+3028 
-3040 R
+3040 

>member
-1 MRLVHGGSEGEGWH
+1 M
-15 SHSEKGHSQS
+15 
-25 TSTPGLCH
+25 
-33 KHPESDIN
+33 
-41 DTIPHVKSTRKS
+41 
-53 QVLDKKNE
+53 
-61 DYWQWDGKETLIRI
+61 
-75 HKTPRRQNFVPQDC
+75 
-89 EDCPCDPRIICDE
+89 
-102 RETEQKFK
+102 
-110 TNTRVIKDTWRFKGD
+110 
-125 NHESTNKLNE
+125 
-135 FWTGKSTF
+135 
-143 KVLANAEVIDGD
+143 
-155 KNCKVSQGVITLC
+155 
-168 THCGELNTIPI
+168 
-179 TDVFVPYQ
+179 
-187 YHIEVGKHEVDH
+187 
-199 PKVSVILWREKK
+199 
-211 NRTLEFEFSKSPC
+211 
-224 DLMTSKFAKFS
+224 
-235 LAINLIEVP
+235 
-244 RAVPCFVLLC
+244 LL
-254 SEERNWFTFLQNKMK
+254 
-269 DEMKFHV
+269 
-276 VPITEDDDM
+276 
-285 LSPYGIS
+285 
-292 KARRCLRTKLDSV
+292 
-305 FFAGPCTGG
+305 
-314 SPWNRIN
+314 
-321 RWVSEATTQL
+321 
-331 IEAKK
+331 
-336 QIFWAMWEVFASVLS
+336 
-351 ELINMG
+351 
-357 SPALLELPRG
+357 
-367 CDYWKDRRMTD
+367 
-378 LVEGTVSHEHKFD
+378 
-391 GCMYG
+391 
-396 LKSQFQETPK
+396 
-406 PIKKP
+406 
-411 WKIVTWGVSFPKL
+411 
-424 HRRCDRRHDH
+424 
-434 VECAGRETRIT
+434 
-445 QVYTKWIAKII
+445 
-456 MNGIN
+456 
-461 DHVIRNSPFVNVKVM
+461 
-476 KRWKSLA
+476 
-483 FDEQL
+483 
-488 KAEMSRDSENVRSH
+488 
-502 PIKSVATSVCA
+502 
-513 TRELDAIDHSFEQ
+513 
-526 SLLHWCLSRL
+526 
-536 ISTSVLS
+536 
-543 SWHLSFSCRPLS
+543 
-555 EFDSDWLLRVL
+555 
-566 RSVQLFSL
+566 
-574 IELLSR
+574 
-580 DLRSVRLTSV
+580 
-590 QSEMAEANDMNSL
+590 
-603 GQFSSNRITIAQ
+603 
-615 RVLKGS
+615 
-621 SEGTIAAKAPPPFR
+621 
-635 DTRGAN
+635 
-641 HRLLSSEDIANQWIR
+641 
-656 FGMPP
+656 
-661 AVVYSAYFAN
+661 
-671 TRYTSEAT
+671 
-679 AEALEVAYK
+679 
-688 LLQRS
+688 
-693 QDTEKK
+693 
-699 CSGWEFISKGSRFV
+699 
-713 KVFTNRCPYEDA
+713 
-725 TMGLFMDQ
+725 
-733 EIYDRLDELWIV
+733 
-745 LSKGHF
+745 
-751 PEPFDDRIS
+751 
-760 AAESEAKIR
+760 
-769 NMKQRFR
+769 
-776 GTPSFNTDPSAT
+776 
-788 SWLAVTRTAEYFKV
+788 
-802 MDELTKVNPK
+802 
-812 SPSDNDSYLTAVKH
+812 
-826 MVEIQMRHLGHAL
+826 
-839 RYHNEQNPSNQIILQ
+839 
-854 DVMKD
+854 
-859 VIAFETNQPRG
+859 
-870 RSAAQ
+870 
-875 NHFLCLLA
+875 
-883 LGTTVERHKTS
+883 
-894 ARGDRN
+894 
-900 LAKIAVL
+900 
-907 SEVQF
+907 
-912 SILKA
+912 
-917 FDIPQGILIGQGY
+917 
-930 NVSIADEGA
+930 
-939 RYTEK
+939 
-944 ERRHACHSS
+944 
-953 LKDFTTTM
+953 
-961 TETQGGTGGDMHN
+961 
-974 FDNWDV
+974 
-980 PLTFN
+980 
-985 DGRLPNEVD
+985 
-994 FWNNEEPSWI
+994 
-1004 HDDTSTGPS
+1004 
-1013 AQSASSPPEGPQPQA
+1013 
-1028 SQQPQGSTI
+1028 
-1037 QPKKMPRSSTG
+1037 
-1048 GGASSST
+1048 
-1055 HAAFR
+1055 
-1060 FGPGT
+1060 
-1065 TPQDQAEP
+1065 
-1073 EKDENWTPTEDWMKR
+1073 
-1088 KKPSTVEVRLHA
+1088 
-1100 AEDYAHQEQ
+1100 
-1109 RIAFLRSGRDFVLST
+1109 
-1124 IEGPHTTH
+1124 
-1132 KYGTNLIWK
+1132 
-1141 QYLRR
+1141 
-1146 LTFHAALSFN
+1146 
-1156 MLTEGQLDSH
+1156 
-1166 MINESDYEWLKL
+1166 
-1178 YHHII
+1178 
-1183 TSTEFVRCKGYPVT
+1183 
-1197 EVLAMLTLG
+1197 
-1206 IEDTV
+1206 
-1211 EGEIRNK
+1211 
-1218 LKKLGSK
+1218 
-1225 IGQFIIG
+1225 
-1232 KPWMDRWDELGGQ
+1232 
-1245 VRNNKS
+1245 
-1251 LILTD
+1251 
-1256 LTYQTRSSSRI
+1256 
-1267 VHDIEAGLN
+1267 
-1276 NMGLSSI
+1276 
-1283 KVYQLP
+1283 
-1289 YESLEKPEE
+1289 
-1298 FLKLATDA
+1298 
-1306 LTFLRTNTATFTS
+1306 
-1319 VTIHIWISFASL
+1319 
-1331 FRGQNRTLVPN
+1331 PN

-1367 ILKDARF
+1367 ILKDVRF

-1451 VHDLNEECVHV
+1451 VHDLNEEYVHV

-1473 RCTEHPRIIPSI
+1473 RCTEHPRIFPSI

-1498 NIIGGMSHMKD
+1498 DIIGGMSHMKD

-1532 DEHWVEVTEDSEL
+1532 DEQWVEVTEDSEL

-1576 WTRSAIYGTEAIGMD
+1576 WTRSAIYGTEAIGVD

-1679 TEECGSGAHKIRW
+1679 TQDCGSGTHKIRW

-1706 DYMKTVLTKEEIE
+1706 DYMKDGIDQR
-1719 SMFHP
+1719 
-1724 TATAEY
+1724 
-1730 IGDIFEF
+1730 GDRINVSLQRQQLSTLAIFLNF
-1737 WLGMLDLGI
+1737 GLGCLNLGI

-1814 LLLQKKITRMPIL
+1814 LLLQKKITRMPVL

-1856 ETTSPTARGPRAEQT
+1856 ETASPTARGPRAEQT

-1926 ICGGMHDI
+1926 ICGEMHDI

-2037 GVRSR
+2037 GVRNR
-2042 HEIDAL
+2042 HELDAL

-2144 WMVEL
+2144 WIVEL

-2166 SRNHRGLPCDE
+2166 SRGHRGLPCDE

-2234 VLGLKVTKGELEYVM
+2234 VLGLKVTKGELEYIM
-2249 DNFDDGL
+2249 DSFDDGL
-2256 TKRLERRTLRLEIGN
+2256 TKRLERRTLRLEIGT

-2286 MAHSSVQGGVH
+2286 MAHSRIQGGVH

-2354 DVRSQT
+2354 DVRSQS

-2404 SFDAMWCYDWK
+2404 SFDAIWYYDWK

-2454 IPDESSPDLSE
+2454 VPDESSPDLSE

-2581 DEQMQDDDD
+2581 DEQMQGDDD
-2590 VTMKSPEQEPHPKDE
+2590 VTMKSPEQEPQPEDE

-2662 AHDAVVEYPAWLKRV
+2662 AHDAVVEYPAWLKRI

-2712 IYRIFQRNFCGSCE
+2712 IYRIFQQNFCGNCE

-2771 VGRPDHK
+2771 VGRPDQK

-2803 PECGYTYEDLL
+2803 LECGYTYEDLL

-2820 DIEKLAKYDTSSDEM
+2820 DIEKLAKNDTSIDEM

-2912 LQKLYDAI
+2912 LQKLYDAS

-2997 SPPKQAPVPPP
+2997 PPPKQAPVPPP
-3008 QKGGKDQGKG
+3008 QKGGQDQGKG

>member
-1 MRLVHGGSEGEGWH
+1 M
-15 SHSEKGHSQS
+15 
-25 TSTPGLCH
+25 
-33 KHPESDIN
+33 
-41 DTIPHVKSTRKS
+41 
-53 QVLDKKNE
+53 DK
-61 DYWQWDGKETLIRI
+61 
-75 HKTPRRQNFVPQDC
+75 
-89 EDCPCDPRIICDE
+89 
-102 RETEQKFK
+102 
-110 TNTRVIKDTWRFKGD
+110 
-125 NHESTNKLNE
+125 
-135 FWTGKSTF
+135 
-143 KVLANAEVIDGD
+143 
-155 KNCKVSQGVITLC
+155 
-168 THCGELNTIPI
+168 
-179 TDVFVPYQ
+179 
-187 YHIEVGKHEVDH
+187 
-199 PKVSVILWREKK
+199 
-211 NRTLEFEFSKSPC
+211 
-224 DLMTSKFAKFS
+224 
-235 LAINLIEVP
+235 
-244 RAVPCFVLLC
+244 
-254 SEERNWFTFLQNKMK
+254 
-269 DEMKFHV
+269 
-276 VPITEDDDM
+276 
-285 LSPYGIS
+285 
-292 KARRCLRTKLDSV
+292 
-305 FFAGPCTGG
+305 
-314 SPWNRIN
+314 
-321 RWVSEATTQL
+321 
-331 IEAKK
+331 
-336 QIFWAMWEVFASVLS
+336 
-351 ELINMG
+351 
-357 SPALLELPRG
+357 
-367 CDYWKDRRMTD
+367 
-378 LVEGTVSHEHKFD
+378 
-391 GCMYG
+391 
-396 LKSQFQETPK
+396 
-406 PIKKP
+406 
-411 WKIVTWGVSFPKL
+411 
-424 HRRCDRRHDH
+424 
-434 VECAGRETRIT
+434 
-445 QVYTKWIAKII
+445 
-456 MNGIN
+456 
-461 DHVIRNSPFVNVKVM
+461 
-476 KRWKSLA
+476 
-483 FDEQL
+483 
-488 KAEMSRDSENVRSH
+488 
-502 PIKSVATSVCA
+502 
-513 TRELDAIDHSFEQ
+513 
-526 SLLHWCLSRL
+526 
-536 ISTSVLS
+536 
-543 SWHLSFSCRPLS
+543 
-555 EFDSDWLLRVL
+555 
-566 RSVQLFSL
+566 
-574 IELLSR
+574 
-580 DLRSVRLTSV
+580 
-590 QSEMAEANDMNSL
+590 
-603 GQFSSNRITIAQ
+603 
-615 RVLKGS
+615 
-621 SEGTIAAKAPPPFR
+621 
-635 DTRGAN
+635 
-641 HRLLSSEDIANQWIR
+641 
-656 FGMPP
+656 
-661 AVVYSAYFAN
+661 
-671 TRYTSEAT
+671 
-679 AEALEVAYK
+679 
-688 LLQRS
+688 
-693 QDTEKK
+693 
-699 CSGWEFISKGSRFV
+699 
-713 KVFTNRCPYEDA
+713 
-725 TMGLFMDQ
+725 

-751 PEPFDDRIS
+751 PEPFDQIS

-769 NMKQRFR
+769 NMKQLFR

-812 SPSDNDSYLTAVKH
+812 SPSDNDSYLTAMKH

-839 RYHNEQNPSNQIILQ
+839 RYHNEQTPSNQIILQ

-875 NHFLCLLA
+875 NHFLCFLA
-883 LGTTVERHKTS
+883 LGTTLERHKTS
-894 ARGDRN
+894 ARGDGN
-900 LAKIAVL
+900 LAKIAIL
-907 SEVQF
+907 SEIQF

-917 FDIPQGILIGQGY
+917 FDIPLGILIGQGY

-953 LKDFTTTM
+953 LKDFATTM
-961 TETQGGTGGDMHN
+961 TETQGGTGGGMYN

-985 DGRLPNEVD
+985 DGRPPDEVD
-994 FWNNEEPSWI
+994 FWNNEEPSWVN
-1004 HDDTSTGPS
+1004 DDTSTGPS

-1060 FGPGT
+1060 SGPGT
-1065 TPQDQAEP
+1065 TPQNQAEP
-1073 EKDENWTPTEDWMKR
+1073 ERGENWIPTEDWMKR
-1088 KKPSTVEVRLHA
+1088 RKPSTVEVRLHA
-1100 AEDYAHQEQ
+1100 AEDYAHEEQ

-1245 VRNNKS
+1245 VRNNKA

-1256 LTYQTRSSSRI
+1256 LTYQTRSSSR
-1267 VHDIEAGLN
+1267 VVNDIEAGLN

-1298 FLKLATDA
+1298 FLKLAMNA

-1319 VTIHIWISFASL
+1319 VTVHIWISFASL
-1331 FRGQNRTLVPN
+1331 FRGQNRMLVPN

-1414 EPFYWKEGEGKEVVW
+1414 EPFYWKEGEGKEVIW

-1485 RTGDTKDAQTGSA
+1485 RTGDTRDAQAGSA

-1509 SVQRRA
+1509 LVQKKA

-1545 MCDVCKGF
+1545 MCDVCKSF

-1613 RNMEAEKDLRGFLIT
+1613 RSMEAEKDLRGFLIT

-1679 TEECGSGAHKIRW
+1679 TQECGGGTHKIRW

-1706 DYMKTVLTKEEIE
+1706 DYMKTVLTKEEVE
-1719 SMFHP
+1719 SMFNP

-1792 AYIPLVE
+1792 AYIPSVE
-1799 NEMVTAVLREAGIFN
+1799 NEMVTAVLREAGVFN
-1814 LLLQKKITRMPIL
+1814 LLLQKKITRMPVL

-1848 DEVDEPEE
+1848 DEADEPEE

-1901 RTEVRNIRNQFEK
+1901 RTEVRNIRDRFEK

-1934 DECPTPDDENM
+1934 DECSTPDDENM

-1951 MRLIMDQKSKSPS
+1951 MRLIMDEKLKSPS
-1964 SSERSKAATR
+1964 SSERSKAAMR

-2037 GVRSR
+2037 GVRNR
-2042 HEIDAL
+2042 HELDAL

-2073 HDAYMDWLREERK
+2073 HDAYVKWLTEERK
-2086 QRGDNWNFKYIQ
+2086 QYGDNWNFKYIQ

-2129 FGEHEWMGKKWENPQ
+2129 FGENEWMGKKWENPQ

-2166 SRNHRGLPCDE
+2166 NRNHRGLPCDE

-2185 ILKYDNIWRDKH
+2185 ILKYDNIWRDQH

-2234 VLGLKVTKGELEYVM
+2234 VLGLKVTKGELEYIM

-2286 MAHSSVQGGVH
+2286 MAHSRVQGGVH

-2369 TDLVYIYVTY
+2369 TDLVYIYITY

-2386 PRVSADG
+2386 PRISADG

-2404 SFDAMWCYDWK
+2404 SFDAVWYYDWK

-2454 IPDESSPDLSE
+2454 VPDESSPDLSE

-2474 SHISHSHRLFPGH
+2474 SHISHSHRIFPGH

-2575 TGEEDD
+2575 TREGDD
-2581 DEQMQDDDD
+2581 DEQMQDDED
-2590 VTMKSPEQEPHPKDE
+2590 VTMKSPEQEPQPEEE

-2614 DIDNERR
+2614 DINDERR
-2621 DFREQDEVDEFLN
+2621 DFRKQDEVDEFLN
-2634 EEREQAEENDDEET
+2634 EEREQADENDDEET

-2662 AHDAVVEYPAWLKRV
+2662 AHDAVVEYPAWLKRI

-2712 IYRIFQRNFCGSCE
+2712 IYRIFQRNFCGNCE

-2750 EDENGELIE
+2750 EDEKGELIE

-2803 PECGYTYEDLL
+2803 LECGYTYEDLL
-2814 NIFVDE
+2814 NVFVDE
-2820 DIEKLAKYDTSSDEM
+2820 EIEKLSKSDTSRDEM
-2835 RKAAN
+2835 RKATN
-2840 AREALDRQDTLVRRI
+2840 AREALDRQDVMVRRI

-2902 QNGRKLPRPL
+2902 QNGRQLPRPL

-2945 IAIADTPVPAD
+2945 IAIADTPVPAN
-2956 RERVTPVAGKSKAA
+2956 RERAIPVAGKSKAW
-2970 PKAAPKL
+2970 AA
-2977 GSVAK
+2977 
-2982 AKASSTAPWRTVEAA
+2982 
-2997 SPPKQAPVPPP
+2997 
-3008 QKGGKDQGKG
+3008 
-3018 GRSYSHRGGD
+3018 
-3028 WNHQGYYGWGYR
+3028 
-3040 R
+3040 

>member
-1 MRLVHGGSEGEGWH
+1 
-15 SHSEKGHSQS
+15 
-25 TSTPGLCH
+25 
-33 KHPESDIN
+33 
-41 DTIPHVKSTRKS
+41 
-53 QVLDKKNE
+53 
-61 DYWQWDGKETLIRI
+61 
-75 HKTPRRQNFVPQDC
+75 
-89 EDCPCDPRIICDE
+89 
-102 RETEQKFK
+102 
-110 TNTRVIKDTWRFKGD
+110 
-125 NHESTNKLNE
+125 
-135 FWTGKSTF
+135 
-143 KVLANAEVIDGD
+143 
-155 KNCKVSQGVITLC
+155 
-168 THCGELNTIPI
+168 
-179 TDVFVPYQ
+179 
-187 YHIEVGKHEVDH
+187 
-199 PKVSVILWREKK
+199 
-211 NRTLEFEFSKSPC
+211 
-224 DLMTSKFAKFS
+224 
-235 LAINLIEVP
+235 
-244 RAVPCFVLLC
+244 
-254 SEERNWFTFLQNKMK
+254 
-269 DEMKFHV
+269 
-276 VPITEDDDM
+276 
-285 LSPYGIS
+285 
-292 KARRCLRTKLDSV
+292 
-305 FFAGPCTGG
+305 
-314 SPWNRIN
+314 
-321 RWVSEATTQL
+321 
-331 IEAKK
+331 
-336 QIFWAMWEVFASVLS
+336 
-351 ELINMG
+351 
-357 SPALLELPRG
+357 
-367 CDYWKDRRMTD
+367 
-378 LVEGTVSHEHKFD
+378 
-391 GCMYG
+391 
-396 LKSQFQETPK
+396 
-406 PIKKP
+406 
-411 WKIVTWGVSFPKL
+411 
-424 HRRCDRRHDH
+424 
-434 VECAGRETRIT
+434 
-445 QVYTKWIAKII
+445 
-456 MNGIN
+456 
-461 DHVIRNSPFVNVKVM
+461 
-476 KRWKSLA
+476 
-483 FDEQL
+483 
-488 KAEMSRDSENVRSH
+488 
-502 PIKSVATSVCA
+502 
-513 TRELDAIDHSFEQ
+513 
-526 SLLHWCLSRL
+526 
-536 ISTSVLS
+536 
-543 SWHLSFSCRPLS
+543 
-555 EFDSDWLLRVL
+555 
-566 RSVQLFSL
+566 
-574 IELLSR
+574 
-580 DLRSVRLTSV
+580 
-590 QSEMAEANDMNSL
+590 
-603 GQFSSNRITIAQ
+603 
-615 RVLKGS
+615 
-621 SEGTIAAKAPPPFR
+621 
-635 DTRGAN
+635 
-641 HRLLSSEDIANQWIR
+641 
-656 FGMPP
+656 
-661 AVVYSAYFAN
+661 
-671 TRYTSEAT
+671 
-679 AEALEVAYK
+679 
-688 LLQRS
+688 
-693 QDTEKK
+693 
-699 CSGWEFISKGSRFV
+699 
-713 KVFTNRCPYEDA
+713 
-725 TMGLFMDQ
+725 
-733 EIYDRLDELWIV
+733 
-745 LSKGHF
+745 
-751 PEPFDDRIS
+751 
-760 AAESEAKIR
+760 
-769 NMKQRFR
+769 
-776 GTPSFNTDPSAT
+776 
-788 SWLAVTRTAEYFKV
+788 
-802 MDELTKVNPK
+802 
-812 SPSDNDSYLTAVKH
+812 
-826 MVEIQMRHLGHAL
+826 
-839 RYHNEQNPSNQIILQ
+839 
-854 DVMKD
+854 
-859 VIAFETNQPRG
+859 
-870 RSAAQ
+870 
-875 NHFLCLLA
+875 
-883 LGTTVERHKTS
+883 
-894 ARGDRN
+894 
-900 LAKIAVL
+900 
-907 SEVQF
+907 
-912 SILKA
+912 
-917 FDIPQGILIGQGY
+917 
-930 NVSIADEGA
+930 
-939 RYTEK
+939 
-944 ERRHACHSS
+944 
-953 LKDFTTTM
+953 
-961 TETQGGTGGDMHN
+961 
-974 FDNWDV
+974 
-980 PLTFN
+980 
-985 DGRLPNEVD
+985 
-994 FWNNEEPSWI
+994 
-1004 HDDTSTGPS
+1004 
-1013 AQSASSPPEGPQPQA
+1013 
-1028 SQQPQGSTI
+1028 
-1037 QPKKMPRSSTG
+1037 
-1048 GGASSST
+1048 
-1055 HAAFR
+1055 
-1060 FGPGT
+1060 
-1065 TPQDQAEP
+1065 
-1073 EKDENWTPTEDWMKR
+1073 
-1088 KKPSTVEVRLHA
+1088 
-1100 AEDYAHQEQ
+1100 
-1109 RIAFLRSGRDFVLST
+1109 
-1124 IEGPHTTH
+1124 
-1132 KYGTNLIWK
+1132 
-1141 QYLRR
+1141 
-1146 LTFHAALSFN
+1146 
-1156 MLTEGQLDSH
+1156 
-1166 MINESDYEWLKL
+1166 
-1178 YHHII
+1178 
-1183 TSTEFVRCKGYPVT
+1183 
-1197 EVLAMLTLG
+1197 
-1206 IEDTV
+1206 
-1211 EGEIRNK
+1211 
-1218 LKKLGSK
+1218 
-1225 IGQFIIG
+1225 
-1232 KPWMDRWDELGGQ
+1232 
-1245 VRNNKS
+1245 
-1251 LILTD
+1251 
-1256 LTYQTRSSSRI
+1256 
-1267 VHDIEAGLN
+1267 
-1276 NMGLSSI
+1276 MGLSSI

-1319 VTIHIWISFASL
+1319 VTIHIWISIASL
-1331 FRGQNRTLVPN
+1331 FRGQNRMLVPN

-1679 TEECGSGAHKIRW
+1679 TEDCGSGTHKIRW

-1719 SMFHP
+1719 SMFPP

-1814 LLLQKKITRMPIL
+1814 LLLQKKITRMPVL

-2025 LVNGIEVNPSDQ
+2025 LVNGIEVNPSDL
-2037 GVRSR
+2037 GVRNR
-2042 HEIDAL
+2042 HELDAL

-2098 PFTHGHN
+2098 PFTHDHN

-2144 WMVEL
+2144 WIVEL

-2234 VLGLKVTKGELEYVM
+2234 VLGLKVTKGELEYIM

-2286 MAHSSVQGGVH
+2286 MAHSRVQGGVH

-2335 RPGGGGD
+2335 RPGGGGE

-2354 DVRSQT
+2354 DVRSQS

-2404 SFDAMWCYDWK
+2404 SFDAIWYYDWK

-2454 IPDESSPDLSE
+2454 VPDESSPDLSE

-2590 VTMKSPEQEPHPKDE
+2590 VTMKSPEQEPQPEDE

-2803 PECGYTYEDLL
+2803 LECGYTYEDLL

-2820 DIEKLAKYDTSSDEM
+2820 DIEKLAKNDTSSDEM

-2840 AREALDRQDTLVRRI
+2840 AREALDRQDALVRRI

-2997 SPPKQAPVPPP
+2997 PPPKQAPVPPP

>member
-1 MRLVHGGSEGEGWH
+1 
-15 SHSEKGHSQS
+15 
-25 TSTPGLCH
+25 
-33 KHPESDIN
+33 
-41 DTIPHVKSTRKS
+41 
-53 QVLDKKNE
+53 
-61 DYWQWDGKETLIRI
+61 
-75 HKTPRRQNFVPQDC
+75 
-89 EDCPCDPRIICDE
+89 
-102 RETEQKFK
+102 
-110 TNTRVIKDTWRFKGD
+110 
-125 NHESTNKLNE
+125 
-135 FWTGKSTF
+135 
-143 KVLANAEVIDGD
+143 
-155 KNCKVSQGVITLC
+155 
-168 THCGELNTIPI
+168 
-179 TDVFVPYQ
+179 
-187 YHIEVGKHEVDH
+187 
-199 PKVSVILWREKK
+199 
-211 NRTLEFEFSKSPC
+211 
-224 DLMTSKFAKFS
+224 
-235 LAINLIEVP
+235 
-244 RAVPCFVLLC
+244 
-254 SEERNWFTFLQNKMK
+254 
-269 DEMKFHV
+269 
-276 VPITEDDDM
+276 
-285 LSPYGIS
+285 
-292 KARRCLRTKLDSV
+292 
-305 FFAGPCTGG
+305 
-314 SPWNRIN
+314 
-321 RWVSEATTQL
+321 
-331 IEAKK
+331 
-336 QIFWAMWEVFASVLS
+336 MWEVFASVLS

-476 KRWKSLA
+476 KRWKPLA

-536 ISTSVLS
+536 TSASVLS
-543 SWHLSFSCRPLS
+543 SWHLSFSCQPLS

-566 RSVQLFSL
+566 RSVQLFPL
-574 IELLSR
+574 FELLSR

-590 QSEMAEANDMNSL
+590 QSEMAETNDMNSL

-641 HRLLSSEDIANQWIR
+641 YRLLSSEDIANQWIR

-671 TRYTSEAT
+671 TRYTNEAT

-713 KVFTNRCPYEDA
+713 KVFANRCPHEDA
-725 TMGLFMDQ
+725 MMGRFMDK
-733 EIYDRLDELWIV
+733 EIYDRLDELRIV

-812 SPSDNDSYLTAVKH
+812 SPSDNDSYLKAVKH
-826 MVEIQMRHLGHAL
+826 MVEVQMRHLGHAL

-894 ARGDRN
+894 ARGDGN
-900 LAKIAVL
+900 LAKIAIL
-907 SEVQF
+907 SEIQF
-912 SILKA
+912 SIVKA
-917 FDIPQGILIGQGY
+917 FDIPLGILIGQGY

-1004 HDDTSTGPS
+1004 YDDTSTGPS

-1037 QPKKMPRSSTG
+1037 QPKKMPRSSAG

-1060 FGPGT
+1060 SGPGT

-1073 EKDENWTPTEDWMKR
+1073 ERGENWTPTEDWMKR
-1088 KKPSTVEVRLHA
+1088 RKPSTVEVRLHA

-1156 MLTEGQLDSH
+1156 MLTEGQPDSH

-1245 VRNNKS
+1245 VRNNKA

-1267 VHDIEAGLN
+1267 VNDIEAGLN

-1298 FLKLATDA
+1298 FLKLATNA
-1306 LTFLRTNTATFTS
+1306 LTFLRTNTAM
-1319 VTIHIWISFASL
+1319 TIHIWISFASL
-1331 FRGQNRTLVPN
+1331 FRGQNRMLVPN
-1342 ADFIV
+1342 ADFVV

-1414 EPFYWKEGEGKEVVW
+1414 EPFYWKEGEGKEVIW

-1485 RTGDTKDAQTGSA
+1485 RTGDTRDAQAGSA

-1613 RNMEAEKDLRGFLIT
+1613 RSMEAEKDLRGFLIT

-1650 GAIRM
+1650 GAIRI

-1679 TEECGSGAHKIRW
+1679 TEECGGGTHKIRW

-1719 SMFHP
+1719 SMFNP

-1792 AYIPLVE
+1792 AYIPSVE

-1814 LLLQKKITRMPIL
+1814 LLLQKKITRMPVL

-1839 EVSSSDEEM
+1839 EISSSDEEM

-1901 RTEVRNIRNQFEK
+1901 RTEVRNIRDQFEK

-1934 DECPTPDDENM
+1934 DECSTPDDENM

-1964 SSERSKAATR
+1964 SSERSKAVTR

-2037 GVRSR
+2037 GVRNR
-2042 HEIDAL
+2042 HELDTL

-2073 HDAYMDWLREERK
+2073 HDAYVKWLTEERK
-2086 QRGDNWNFKYIQ
+2086 QYGDNWNFKYIQ

-2129 FGEHEWMGKKWENPQ
+2129 FGENEWMGNKWENPQ
-2144 WMVEL
+2144 WTVEL

-2166 SRNHRGLPCDE
+2166 NRNHRGLPCDE

-2256 TKRLERRTLRLEIGN
+2256 TKRLERRTLRLEIGT

-2286 MAHSSVQGGVH
+2286 MAHSRVQGGVH

-2369 TDLVYIYVTY
+2369 TDLVYIYITY

-2404 SFDAMWCYDWK
+2404 SFDAVWYYDWGEK
-2415 EEKYYRLMITK
+2415 KYYRLMITK

-2440 IATIERFDKLIGNI
+2440 IATIELFDKLIGNVV
-2454 IPDESSPDLSE
+2454 PDESSPDLSE

-2499 THRPSK
+2499 THRPNK

-2575 TGEEDD
+2575 TGEGDD
-2581 DEQMQDDDD
+2581 DEQMQDDED
-2590 VTMKSPEQEPHPKDE
+2590 VTMKSPEQEPQQEEE

-2614 DIDNERR
+2614 DIDDERR
-2621 DFREQDEVDEFLN
+2621 DFREQDEVDEYLN
-2634 EEREQAEENDDEET
+2634 E
-2648 EGGEINIEEYEAGE
+2648 
-2662 AHDAVVEYPAWLKRV
+2662 
-2677 EFGSKVLP
+2677 
-2685 IEPCTIGDAQPE
+2685 
-2697 LIKILLLQ
+2697 
-2705 IGLHILR
+2705 
-2712 IYRIFQRNFCGSCE
+2712 
-2726 TAWQHFQQNKKFR
+2726 
-2739 MDLDSKVPYLG
+2739 
-2750 EDENGELIE
+2750 
-2759 PTAQQMRELYHE
+2759 
-2771 VGRPDHK
+2771 
-2778 DDIGEEGFVNAYY
+2778 
-2791 GAIVLKRLVVYT
+2791 
-2803 PECGYTYEDLL
+2803 
-2814 NIFVDE
+2814 
-2820 DIEKLAKYDTSSDEM
+2820 
-2835 RKAAN
+2835 
-2840 AREALDRQDTLVRRI
+2840 
-2855 IAGAYKVNAVY
+2855 
-2866 FFRNVDFQDT
+2866 
-2876 ITLNPVDIVCAL
+2876 
-2888 RPPLR
+2888 
-2893 RISVLHLIL
+2893 
-2902 QNGRKLPRPL
+2902 
-2912 LQKLYDAI
+2912 
-2920 EDYNNIKQRDDQR
+2920 
-2933 PRWGIHMSEAHL
+2933 
-2945 IAIADTPVPAD
+2945 
-2956 RERVTPVAGKSKAA
+2956 
-2970 PKAAPKL
+2970 
-2977 GSVAK
+2977 
-2982 AKASSTAPWRTVEAA
+2982 
-2997 SPPKQAPVPPP
+2997 
-3008 QKGGKDQGKG
+3008 
-3018 GRSYSHRGGD
+3018 
-3028 WNHQGYYGWGYR
+3028 
-3040 R
+3040 

>member
-1 MRLVHGGSEGEGWH
+1 MKLLYAARIARFDLLRSINALARNVTKWTKDDDARLHHLMCYVNSTLSLKMIGWVGDKIEDLSLGLFADADFAGCAQSLRSASGSHLQVQGKFTRFPLAGGSKRQGCVSHSTPEAEIVAADTALRTLGIPALSAWKVLAKVFPQLLFHDDNQGMIGVVRSGRNPTMRHLERTHGISIASMHEHFQKDHFVLIYEITAKMAADIHTKGFKNPMAWKKACMLINLLEPQDLQSQEVLDMLQPSTDVDMTTRQVFQSKTEDIPNFPYTETPILPKEVYRKGLTSKEKLQYLPGMDPIFVVKQPVFYRPKPPGLIVPPDVLRSTWVLINGAWTKVEHRASPPEQAIRFDKWVERACFQYHSPNKQPLIPDTVSQSVSTTSTHRVMSSKHVHAPPAHSSSQRDSCASTSPNRVQHPADSPMLMFSVDALFLDAQTSPSQHPKSIHQCLQPATRVINTLMRLVHGGSEGEGWH
-15 SHSEKGHSQS
+15 SHSEKGQSQS

-41 DTIPHVKSTRKS
+41 DTIPHVQSTRKS

-168 THCGELNTIPI
+168 THCDELNTIPI

-199 PKVSVILWREKK
+199 AKVSVILWREKK

-367 CDYWKDRRMTD
+367 CDYWKDRRMAD

-513 TRELDAIDHSFEQ
+513 TRELDVIDHSFEQ

-590 QSEMAEANDMNSL
+590 QSEMAETNDMNSL

-635 DTRGAN
+635 DARGAN

-671 TRYTSEAT
+671 TRYTNEAT

-713 KVFTNRCPYEDA
+713 KVFASRCPYEDA
-725 TMGLFMDQ
+725 TMGLFMDK

-894 ARGDRN
+894 ARGDGN
-900 LAKIAVL
+900 LAKIAIL

-994 FWNNEEPSWI
+994 FWKNEEPSWI

-1060 FGPGT
+1060 SGPGT

-1156 MLTEGQLDSH
+1156 MLTEGQLDSTWS
-1166 MINESDYEWLKL
+1166 MRA
-1178 YHHII
+1178 I
-1183 TSTEFVRCKGYPVT
+1183 TNGWSSTT
-1197 EVLAMLTLG
+1197 
-1206 IEDTV
+1206 I
-1211 EGEIRNK
+1211 
-1218 LKKLGSK
+1218 
-1225 IGQFIIG
+1225 
-1232 KPWMDRWDELGGQ
+1232 
-1245 VRNNKS
+1245 
-1251 LILTD
+1251 
-1256 LTYQTRSSSRI
+1256 SSRPQ
-1267 VHDIEAGLN
+1267 N
-1276 NMGLSSI
+1276 LS
-1283 KVYQLP
+1283 
-1289 YESLEKPEE
+1289 
-1298 FLKLATDA
+1298 DA
-1306 LTFLRTNTATFTS
+1306 
-1319 VTIHIWISFASL
+1319 
-1331 FRGQNRTLVPN
+1331 
-1342 ADFIV
+1342 
-1347 KLAGIITEISQ
+1347 
-1358 EAPLPIFVN
+1358 
-1367 ILKDARF
+1367 
-1374 LGSQSSIVSIAEEF
+1374 
-1388 ARILKEKGI
+1388 KGI
-1397 MHSTN
+1397 QWRRSWQCWH
-1402 ERFWKQIYACGH
+1402 
-1414 EPFYWKEGEGKEVVW
+1414 W
-1429 AMLEKSL
+1429 AL
-1436 MRQKVFLHCAMDHDT
+1436 
-1451 VHDLNEECVHV
+1451 
-1462 KNTGFDIETIK
+1462 
-1473 RCTEHPRIIPSI
+1473 
-1485 RTGDTKDAQTGSA
+1485 
-1498 NIIGGMSHMKD
+1498 
-1509 SVQRRA
+1509 
-1515 WSDIRR
+1515 
-1521 GVFTPEPLTDV
+1521 
-1532 DEHWVEVTEDSEL
+1532 
-1545 MCDVCKGF
+1545 
-1553 HQNDSRMSTC
+1553 
-1563 TENRTR
+1563 
-1569 CLNCASN
+1569 
-1576 WTRSAIYGTEAIGMD
+1576 
-1591 EFSQDA
+1591 
-1597 RVAARL
+1597 
-1603 LNIYNECVDW
+1603 
-1613 RNMEAEKDLRGFLIT
+1613 
-1628 ATLAMLSGY
+1628 
-1637 KTTSDVLKQVSHR
+1637 
-1650 GAIRM
+1650 
-1655 PAYMVKGKCRRD
+1655 
-1667 LLPQFTVQRETR
+1667 
-1679 TEECGSGAHKIRW
+1679 KIR
-1692 FYRLLWDGGNVAYH
+1692 
-1706 DYMKTVLTKEEIE
+1706 
-1719 SMFHP
+1719 
-1724 TATAEY
+1724 
-1730 IGDIFEF
+1730 
-1737 WLGMLDLGI
+1737 
-1746 QFPTMFGGWGA
+1746 
-1757 NLDSCLAGLEESFW
+1757 
-1771 LYSSSCRP
+1771 
-1779 TDTINTKRNRSRK
+1779 
-1792 AYIPLVE
+1792 
-1799 NEMVTAVLREAGIFN
+1799 
-1814 LLLQKKITRMPIL
+1814 
-1827 PAANY
+1827 
-1832 DDHPEMV
+1832 
-1839 EVSSSDEEM
+1839 
-1848 DEVDEPEE
+1848 
-1856 ETTSPTARGPRAEQT
+1856 
-1871 SGETDAGG
+1871 
-1879 DDIEVE
+1879 
-1885 EDEEDVG
+1885 
-1892 GQPSEAKKR
+1892 
-1901 RTEVRNIRNQFEK
+1901 
-1914 LIADAS
+1914 
-1920 NVQYCF
+1920 
-1926 ICGGMHDI
+1926 
-1934 DECPTPDDENM
+1934 
-1945 RDTLWR
+1945 
-1951 MRLIMDQKSKSPS
+1951 
-1964 SSERSKAATR
+1964 
-1974 GRKDKL
+1974 
-1980 PKNIMPQGK
+1980 
-1989 RWRRTRF
+1989 
-1996 TEKEEVTKCFYSQPA
+1996 
-2011 FMYDIGDREEGGQF
+2011 
-2025 LVNGIEVNPSDQ
+2025 
-2037 GVRSR
+2037 
-2042 HEIDAL
+2042 
-2048 VERAAEESPPVLPT
+2048 
-2062 IEELNAWNPKD
+2062 
-2073 HDAYMDWLREERK
+2073 
-2086 QRGDNWNFKYIQ
+2086 
-2098 PFTHGHN
+2098 
-2105 IGTLQLA
+2105 
-2112 RINGEEYLGYGW
+2112 
-2124 SDVKR
+2124 
-2129 FGEHEWMGKKWENPQ
+2129 
-2144 WMVEL
+2144 
-2149 SKRFNAALR
+2149 
-2158 HSVGCVKD
+2158 
-2166 SRNHRGLPCDE
+2166 
-2177 AGWVNVEA
+2177 
-2185 ILKYDNIWRDKH
+2185 
-2197 TLAGTTRVNYPVLVE
+2197 
-2212 RWNNFQRVIFT
+2212 
-2223 EYKQTKRIRAQ
+2223 
-2234 VLGLKVTKGELEYVM
+2234 
-2249 DNFDDGL
+2249 
-2256 TKRLERRTLRLEIGN
+2256 
-2271 ADREIWLWPVAIRAP
+2271 
-2286 MAHSSVQGGVH
+2286 
-2297 IEDSKTSYQM
+2297 
-2307 NPGVGYTLGGGFHCT
+2307 
-2322 TFENIAQ
+2322 
-2329 IFREGL
+2329 
-2335 RPGGGGD
+2335 
-2342 RINTF
+2342 
-2347 FVPFAPW
+2347 
-2354 DVRSQT
+2354 
-2360 VLRFKRIDQ
+2360 
-2369 TDLVYIYVTY
+2369 
-2379 ESIAKFS
+2379 
-2386 PRVSADG
+2386 
-2393 HILVQE
+2393 
-2399 TIPFD
+2399 
-2404 SFDAMWCYDWK
+2404 
-2415 EEKYYRLMITK
+2415 
-2426 GKDQIVLSVQGAKK
+2426 
-2440 IATIERFDKLIGNI
+2440 
-2454 IPDESSPDLSE
+2454 
-2465 LRKLVDIKT
+2465 
-2474 SHISHSHRLFPGH
+2474 
-2487 PDWNDAISLLAV
+2487 
-2499 THRPSK
+2499 
-2505 EDHRLCPACLCET
+2505 
-2518 PASLSICVVCK
+2518 
-2529 GFLVSH
+2529 
-2535 GWRKR
+2535 
-2540 IKVTVATV
+2540 
-2548 PTAEPRPQEEDVK
+2548 
-2561 DHVKKAWEEVKIDL
+2561 
-2575 TGEEDD
+2575 
-2581 DEQMQDDDD
+2581 
-2590 VTMKSPEQEPHPKDE
+2590 
-2605 NDDQASKKD
+2605 
-2614 DIDNERR
+2614 
-2621 DFREQDEVDEFLN
+2621 
-2634 EEREQAEENDDEET
+2634 
-2648 EGGEINIEEYEAGE
+2648 
-2662 AHDAVVEYPAWLKRV
+2662 
-2677 EFGSKVLP
+2677 
-2685 IEPCTIGDAQPE
+2685 
-2697 LIKILLLQ
+2697 
-2705 IGLHILR
+2705 
-2712 IYRIFQRNFCGSCE
+2712 
-2726 TAWQHFQQNKKFR
+2726 
-2739 MDLDSKVPYLG
+2739 
-2750 EDENGELIE
+2750 
-2759 PTAQQMRELYHE
+2759 
-2771 VGRPDHK
+2771 
-2778 DDIGEEGFVNAYY
+2778 
-2791 GAIVLKRLVVYT
+2791 
-2803 PECGYTYEDLL
+2803 
-2814 NIFVDE
+2814 
-2820 DIEKLAKYDTSSDEM
+2820 
-2835 RKAAN
+2835 
-2840 AREALDRQDTLVRRI
+2840 
-2855 IAGAYKVNAVY
+2855 
-2866 FFRNVDFQDT
+2866 
-2876 ITLNPVDIVCAL
+2876 
-2888 RPPLR
+2888 
-2893 RISVLHLIL
+2893 
-2902 QNGRKLPRPL
+2902 
-2912 LQKLYDAI
+2912 
-2920 EDYNNIKQRDDQR
+2920 
-2933 PRWGIHMSEAHL
+2933 
-2945 IAIADTPVPAD
+2945 
-2956 RERVTPVAGKSKAA
+2956 
-2970 PKAAPKL
+2970 
-2977 GSVAK
+2977 
-2982 AKASSTAPWRTVEAA
+2982 
-2997 SPPKQAPVPPP
+2997 
-3008 QKGGKDQGKG
+3008 
-3018 GRSYSHRGGD
+3018 
-3028 WNHQGYYGWGYR
+3028 
-3040 R
+3040 

>member
-1 MRLVHGGSEGEGWH
+1 M
-15 SHSEKGHSQS
+15 
-25 TSTPGLCH
+25 
-33 KHPESDIN
+33 
-41 DTIPHVKSTRKS
+41 
-53 QVLDKKNE
+53 
-61 DYWQWDGKETLIRI
+61 
-75 HKTPRRQNFVPQDC
+75 
-89 EDCPCDPRIICDE
+89 
-102 RETEQKFK
+102 
-110 TNTRVIKDTWRFKGD
+110 
-125 NHESTNKLNE
+125 NE

-168 THCGELNTIPI
+168 THCDELNTIPI

-351 ELINMG
+351 EIINMG

-461 DHVIRNSPFVNVKVM
+461 DHVIRNSPFVNVKVT
-476 KRWKSLA
+476 KRWKPIA

-513 TRELDAIDHSFEQ
+513 TQELDAIDHSFEQ

-536 ISTSVLS
+536 TSASVLS
-543 SWHLSFSCRPLS
+543 SWHLSFSCQPLS
-555 EFDSDWLLRVL
+555 EFDSDWLIRVL
-566 RSVQLFSL
+566 RSVQLFPL
-574 IELLSR
+574 LELLSR

-590 QSEMAEANDMNSL
+590 QSEMAETNDMNSL

-641 HRLLSSEDIANQWIR
+641 YRLLSSEDIVNQWIR

-671 TRYTSEAT
+671 TRYTNEAT

-713 KVFTNRCPYEDA
+713 KVFANRCPHEDA
-725 TMGLFMDQ
+725 MMGLFMDK

-839 RYHNEQNPSNQIILQ
+839 RYHNDQNPSNQIILQ

-883 LGTTVERHKTS
+883 LGTTLERHKTS
-894 ARGDRN
+894 ARGDGN
-900 LAKIAVL
+900 LAKISIL
-907 SEVQF
+907 SEIQF

-994 FWNNEEPSWI
+994 FWNNEELSWI
-1004 HDDTSTGPS
+1004 HDDMSTGPS

-1060 FGPGT
+1060 SGPGT

-1073 EKDENWTPTEDWMKR
+1073 ERGENWTPTEDWMKR
-1088 KKPSTVEVRLHA
+1088 RKPSTVEVRLHA

-1232 KPWMDRWDELGGQ
+1232 KSWMDRWDELGGQ
-1245 VRNNKS
+1245 VRNNKA

-1267 VHDIEAGLN
+1267 VNDIEAGLN

-1298 FLKLATDA
+1298 FLKLATNA

-1331 FRGQNRTLVPN
+1331 FRGQNRMLVPN
-1342 ADFIV
+1342 ADFII

-1414 EPFYWKEGEGKEVVW
+1414 EPFYWKEGEGKEVIW

-1485 RTGDTKDAQTGSA
+1485 RTGDTRDAQAGSA

-1509 SVQRRA
+1509 LVQRKA

-1545 MCDVCKGF
+1545 MCDVCKSF

-1603 LNIYNECVDW
+1603 LNIY
-1613 RNMEAEKDLRGFLIT
+1613 T
-1628 ATLAMLSGY
+1628 
-1637 KTTSDVLKQVSHR
+1637 Q
-1650 GAIRM
+1650 
-1655 PAYMVKGKCRRD
+1655 
-1667 LLPQFTVQRETR
+1667 
-1679 TEECGSGAHKIRW
+1679 
-1692 FYRLLWDGGNVAYH
+1692 
-1706 DYMKTVLTKEEIE
+1706 
-1719 SMFHP
+1719 
-1724 TATAEY
+1724 
-1730 IGDIFEF
+1730 
-1737 WLGMLDLGI
+1737 
-1746 QFPTMFGGWGA
+1746 
-1757 NLDSCLAGLEESFW
+1757 
-1771 LYSSSCRP
+1771 
-1779 TDTINTKRNRSRK
+1779 
-1792 AYIPLVE
+1792 
-1799 NEMVTAVLREAGIFN
+1799 
-1814 LLLQKKITRMPIL
+1814 
-1827 PAANY
+1827 
-1832 DDHPEMV
+1832 
-1839 EVSSSDEEM
+1839 
-1848 DEVDEPEE
+1848 
-1856 ETTSPTARGPRAEQT
+1856 
-1871 SGETDAGG
+1871 
-1879 DDIEVE
+1879 
-1885 EDEEDVG
+1885 
-1892 GQPSEAKKR
+1892 
-1901 RTEVRNIRNQFEK
+1901 
-1914 LIADAS
+1914 
-1920 NVQYCF
+1920 
-1926 ICGGMHDI
+1926 
-1934 DECPTPDDENM
+1934 
-1945 RDTLWR
+1945 
-1951 MRLIMDQKSKSPS
+1951 
-1964 SSERSKAATR
+1964 
-1974 GRKDKL
+1974 
-1980 PKNIMPQGK
+1980 
-1989 RWRRTRF
+1989 
-1996 TEKEEVTKCFYSQPA
+1996 
-2011 FMYDIGDREEGGQF
+2011 
-2025 LVNGIEVNPSDQ
+2025 
-2037 GVRSR
+2037 
-2042 HEIDAL
+2042 
-2048 VERAAEESPPVLPT
+2048 
-2062 IEELNAWNPKD
+2062 
-2073 HDAYMDWLREERK
+2073 
-2086 QRGDNWNFKYIQ
+2086 
-2098 PFTHGHN
+2098 
-2105 IGTLQLA
+2105 
-2112 RINGEEYLGYGW
+2112 
-2124 SDVKR
+2124 
-2129 FGEHEWMGKKWENPQ
+2129 
-2144 WMVEL
+2144 
-2149 SKRFNAALR
+2149 
-2158 HSVGCVKD
+2158 
-2166 SRNHRGLPCDE
+2166 
-2177 AGWVNVEA
+2177 
-2185 ILKYDNIWRDKH
+2185 
-2197 TLAGTTRVNYPVLVE
+2197 
-2212 RWNNFQRVIFT
+2212 
-2223 EYKQTKRIRAQ
+2223 
-2234 VLGLKVTKGELEYVM
+2234 
-2249 DNFDDGL
+2249 
-2256 TKRLERRTLRLEIGN
+2256 
-2271 ADREIWLWPVAIRAP
+2271 
-2286 MAHSSVQGGVH
+2286 
-2297 IEDSKTSYQM
+2297 
-2307 NPGVGYTLGGGFHCT
+2307 
-2322 TFENIAQ
+2322 
-2329 IFREGL
+2329 
-2335 RPGGGGD
+2335 
-2342 RINTF
+2342 
-2347 FVPFAPW
+2347 
-2354 DVRSQT
+2354 
-2360 VLRFKRIDQ
+2360 
-2369 TDLVYIYVTY
+2369 
-2379 ESIAKFS
+2379 
-2386 PRVSADG
+2386 
-2393 HILVQE
+2393 
-2399 TIPFD
+2399 
-2404 SFDAMWCYDWK
+2404 
-2415 EEKYYRLMITK
+2415 
-2426 GKDQIVLSVQGAKK
+2426 
-2440 IATIERFDKLIGNI
+2440 
-2454 IPDESSPDLSE
+2454 
-2465 LRKLVDIKT
+2465 
-2474 SHISHSHRLFPGH
+2474 
-2487 PDWNDAISLLAV
+2487 
-2499 THRPSK
+2499 
-2505 EDHRLCPACLCET
+2505 
-2518 PASLSICVVCK
+2518 
-2529 GFLVSH
+2529 
-2535 GWRKR
+2535 
-2540 IKVTVATV
+2540 
-2548 PTAEPRPQEEDVK
+2548 
-2561 DHVKKAWEEVKIDL
+2561 
-2575 TGEEDD
+2575 
-2581 DEQMQDDDD
+2581 
-2590 VTMKSPEQEPHPKDE
+2590 
-2605 NDDQASKKD
+2605 
-2614 DIDNERR
+2614 
-2621 DFREQDEVDEFLN
+2621 
-2634 EEREQAEENDDEET
+2634 
-2648 EGGEINIEEYEAGE
+2648 
-2662 AHDAVVEYPAWLKRV
+2662 
-2677 EFGSKVLP
+2677 
-2685 IEPCTIGDAQPE
+2685 
-2697 LIKILLLQ
+2697 
-2705 IGLHILR
+2705 
-2712 IYRIFQRNFCGSCE
+2712 
-2726 TAWQHFQQNKKFR
+2726 
-2739 MDLDSKVPYLG
+2739 
-2750 EDENGELIE
+2750 
-2759 PTAQQMRELYHE
+2759 
-2771 VGRPDHK
+2771 
-2778 DDIGEEGFVNAYY
+2778 
-2791 GAIVLKRLVVYT
+2791 
-2803 PECGYTYEDLL
+2803 
-2814 NIFVDE
+2814 
-2820 DIEKLAKYDTSSDEM
+2820 
-2835 RKAAN
+2835 
-2840 AREALDRQDTLVRRI
+2840 
-2855 IAGAYKVNAVY
+2855 
-2866 FFRNVDFQDT
+2866 
-2876 ITLNPVDIVCAL
+2876 
-2888 RPPLR
+2888 
-2893 RISVLHLIL
+2893 
-2902 QNGRKLPRPL
+2902 
-2912 LQKLYDAI
+2912 
-2920 EDYNNIKQRDDQR
+2920 
-2933 PRWGIHMSEAHL
+2933 
-2945 IAIADTPVPAD
+2945 
-2956 RERVTPVAGKSKAA
+2956 
-2970 PKAAPKL
+2970 
-2977 GSVAK
+2977 
-2982 AKASSTAPWRTVEAA
+2982 
-2997 SPPKQAPVPPP
+2997 
-3008 QKGGKDQGKG
+3008 
-3018 GRSYSHRGGD
+3018 
-3028 WNHQGYYGWGYR
+3028 
-3040 R
+3040 

>member
-1 MRLVHGGSEGEGWH
+1 
-15 SHSEKGHSQS
+15 
-25 TSTPGLCH
+25 
-33 KHPESDIN
+33 
-41 DTIPHVKSTRKS
+41 
-53 QVLDKKNE
+53 
-61 DYWQWDGKETLIRI
+61 
-75 HKTPRRQNFVPQDC
+75 
-89 EDCPCDPRIICDE
+89 
-102 RETEQKFK
+102 
-110 TNTRVIKDTWRFKGD
+110 
-125 NHESTNKLNE
+125 
-135 FWTGKSTF
+135 
-143 KVLANAEVIDGD
+143 
-155 KNCKVSQGVITLC
+155 
-168 THCGELNTIPI
+168 
-179 TDVFVPYQ
+179 
-187 YHIEVGKHEVDH
+187 
-199 PKVSVILWREKK
+199 
-211 NRTLEFEFSKSPC
+211 
-224 DLMTSKFAKFS
+224 
-235 LAINLIEVP
+235 
-244 RAVPCFVLLC
+244 
-254 SEERNWFTFLQNKMK
+254 
-269 DEMKFHV
+269 
-276 VPITEDDDM
+276 
-285 LSPYGIS
+285 
-292 KARRCLRTKLDSV
+292 
-305 FFAGPCTGG
+305 
-314 SPWNRIN
+314 
-321 RWVSEATTQL
+321 
-331 IEAKK
+331 
-336 QIFWAMWEVFASVLS
+336 
-351 ELINMG
+351 
-357 SPALLELPRG
+357 
-367 CDYWKDRRMTD
+367 
-378 LVEGTVSHEHKFD
+378 
-391 GCMYG
+391 
-396 LKSQFQETPK
+396 
-406 PIKKP
+406 
-411 WKIVTWGVSFPKL
+411 
-424 HRRCDRRHDH
+424 
-434 VECAGRETRIT
+434 
-445 QVYTKWIAKII
+445 
-456 MNGIN
+456 
-461 DHVIRNSPFVNVKVM
+461 
-476 KRWKSLA
+476 
-483 FDEQL
+483 
-488 KAEMSRDSENVRSH
+488 
-502 PIKSVATSVCA
+502 
-513 TRELDAIDHSFEQ
+513 
-526 SLLHWCLSRL
+526 
-536 ISTSVLS
+536 
-543 SWHLSFSCRPLS
+543 
-555 EFDSDWLLRVL
+555 
-566 RSVQLFSL
+566 
-574 IELLSR
+574 
-580 DLRSVRLTSV
+580 
-590 QSEMAEANDMNSL
+590 
-603 GQFSSNRITIAQ
+603 
-615 RVLKGS
+615 
-621 SEGTIAAKAPPPFR
+621 
-635 DTRGAN
+635 
-641 HRLLSSEDIANQWIR
+641 
-656 FGMPP
+656 
-661 AVVYSAYFAN
+661 
-671 TRYTSEAT
+671 
-679 AEALEVAYK
+679 
-688 LLQRS
+688 
-693 QDTEKK
+693 
-699 CSGWEFISKGSRFV
+699 
-713 KVFTNRCPYEDA
+713 
-725 TMGLFMDQ
+725 
-733 EIYDRLDELWIV
+733 
-745 LSKGHF
+745 
-751 PEPFDDRIS
+751 
-760 AAESEAKIR
+760 
-769 NMKQRFR
+769 
-776 GTPSFNTDPSAT
+776 
-788 SWLAVTRTAEYFKV
+788 
-802 MDELTKVNPK
+802 
-812 SPSDNDSYLTAVKH
+812 
-826 MVEIQMRHLGHAL
+826 
-839 RYHNEQNPSNQIILQ
+839 
-854 DVMKD
+854 
-859 VIAFETNQPRG
+859 
-870 RSAAQ
+870 
-875 NHFLCLLA
+875 
-883 LGTTVERHKTS
+883 
-894 ARGDRN
+894 
-900 LAKIAVL
+900 
-907 SEVQF
+907 
-912 SILKA
+912 
-917 FDIPQGILIGQGY
+917 
-930 NVSIADEGA
+930 
-939 RYTEK
+939 
-944 ERRHACHSS
+944 
-953 LKDFTTTM
+953 
-961 TETQGGTGGDMHN
+961 
-974 FDNWDV
+974 
-980 PLTFN
+980 
-985 DGRLPNEVD
+985 
-994 FWNNEEPSWI
+994 
-1004 HDDTSTGPS
+1004 
-1013 AQSASSPPEGPQPQA
+1013 
-1028 SQQPQGSTI
+1028 
-1037 QPKKMPRSSTG
+1037 
-1048 GGASSST
+1048 
-1055 HAAFR
+1055 
-1060 FGPGT
+1060 
-1065 TPQDQAEP
+1065 
-1073 EKDENWTPTEDWMKR
+1073 
-1088 KKPSTVEVRLHA
+1088 
-1100 AEDYAHQEQ
+1100 
-1109 RIAFLRSGRDFVLST
+1109 
-1124 IEGPHTTH
+1124 
-1132 KYGTNLIWK
+1132 
-1141 QYLRR
+1141 
-1146 LTFHAALSFN
+1146 
-1156 MLTEGQLDSH
+1156 
-1166 MINESDYEWLKL
+1166 
-1178 YHHII
+1178 
-1183 TSTEFVRCKGYPVT
+1183 
-1197 EVLAMLTLG
+1197 MLTLG
-1206 IEDTV
+1206 VEDTV

-1245 VRNNKS
+1245 VRNNKA

-1267 VHDIEAGLN
+1267 VNDIEAGLN

-1289 YESLEKPEE
+1289 CESLEKPEE
-1298 FLKLATDA
+1298 FLKLATNA

-1319 VTIHIWISFASL
+1319 VTIHLWISFASL
-1331 FRGQNRTLVPN
+1331 FRWQNRMLVPN

-1414 EPFYWKEGEGKEVVW
+1414 EPFYWKEGEGKEVIW

-1436 MRQKVFLHCAMDHDT
+1436 IRQKVFLHCAMDHDT
-1451 VHDLNEECVHV
+1451 VHDLNEVCVHV

-1485 RTGDTKDAQTGSA
+1485 RTGDTRDAQAGSA

-1521 GVFTPEPLTDV
+1521 GVFSPEPLTDV

-1545 MCDVCKGF
+1545 MCDVRKGF

-1613 RNMEAEKDLRGFLIT
+1613 RSMEAEKDLRGFLIT

-1655 PAYMVKGKCRRD
+1655 PPYMVKGKCRRD

-1679 TEECGSGAHKIRW
+1679 TEECGGGTHKIRW

-1719 SMFHP
+1719 SMFNP

-1792 AYIPLVE
+1792 AYIPSVE

-1814 LLLQKKITRMPIL
+1814 LLLQKKITRMPVL

-1839 EVSSSDEEM
+1839 EISSSDEEM

-2037 GVRSR
+2037 GVRNR
-2042 HEIDAL
+2042 HELDAL

-2158 HSVGCVKD
+2158 HSVGCIKD

-2249 DNFDDGL
+2249 NNFDDGL
-2256 TKRLERRTLRLEIGN
+2256 TKRLERRTLRLEIGT

-2286 MAHSSVQGGVH
+2286 MAHSRVQGGVH

-2404 SFDAMWCYDWK
+2404 SFDAMWYYDWK

-2454 IPDESSPDLSE
+2454 VPDESSPDLSE

-2499 THRPSK
+2499 THRPNK

-2575 TGEEDD
+2575 TGEGDD
-2581 DEQMQDDDD
+2581 DEQMQDDED
-2590 VTMKSPEQEPHPKDE
+2590 VTMKSPEQEPQQEEE
-2605 NDDQASKKD
+2605 NDDQAWKKD
-2614 DIDNERR
+2614 DIDDERR
-2621 DFREQDEVDEFLN
+2621 DFREQDEVDEYLN
-2634 EEREQAEENDDEET
+2634 EEREQTDESDDEET

-2662 AHDAVVEYPAWLKRV
+2662 AHDAVVEYPAWLKRI

-2712 IYRIFQRNFCGSCE
+2712 IYRIFQRNFCGNCE

-2771 VGRPDHK
+2771 VGRPEHK

-2803 PECGYTYEDLL
+2803 LECGYTYEDLL
-2814 NIFVDE
+2814 NVFVDE
-2820 DIEKLAKYDTSSDEM
+2820 EIEKLSKSDTSRDEM
-2835 RKAAN
+2835 RKATN

-2902 QNGRKLPRPL
+2902 QNGRQLPRPL

-2945 IAIADTPVPAD
+2945 IAIADTPVPAN
-2956 RERVTPVAGKSKAA
+2956 RERATPAAGKSKAA

-2982 AKASSTAPWRTVEAA
+2982 AKASSTAPWRTAEATP
-2997 SPPKQAPVPPP
+2997 PPKQAPVPPP

>member
-1 MRLVHGGSEGEGWH
+1 
-15 SHSEKGHSQS
+15 
-25 TSTPGLCH
+25 
-33 KHPESDIN
+33 
-41 DTIPHVKSTRKS
+41 
-53 QVLDKKNE
+53 
-61 DYWQWDGKETLIRI
+61 
-75 HKTPRRQNFVPQDC
+75 
-89 EDCPCDPRIICDE
+89 
-102 RETEQKFK
+102 
-110 TNTRVIKDTWRFKGD
+110 
-125 NHESTNKLNE
+125 
-135 FWTGKSTF
+135 
-143 KVLANAEVIDGD
+143 
-155 KNCKVSQGVITLC
+155 
-168 THCGELNTIPI
+168 
-179 TDVFVPYQ
+179 
-187 YHIEVGKHEVDH
+187 
-199 PKVSVILWREKK
+199 
-211 NRTLEFEFSKSPC
+211 
-224 DLMTSKFAKFS
+224 
-235 LAINLIEVP
+235 
-244 RAVPCFVLLC
+244 
-254 SEERNWFTFLQNKMK
+254 
-269 DEMKFHV
+269 
-276 VPITEDDDM
+276 
-285 LSPYGIS
+285 
-292 KARRCLRTKLDSV
+292 
-305 FFAGPCTGG
+305 
-314 SPWNRIN
+314 
-321 RWVSEATTQL
+321 
-331 IEAKK
+331 
-336 QIFWAMWEVFASVLS
+336 
-351 ELINMG
+351 
-357 SPALLELPRG
+357 
-367 CDYWKDRRMTD
+367 
-378 LVEGTVSHEHKFD
+378 
-391 GCMYG
+391 
-396 LKSQFQETPK
+396 
-406 PIKKP
+406 
-411 WKIVTWGVSFPKL
+411 
-424 HRRCDRRHDH
+424 
-434 VECAGRETRIT
+434 
-445 QVYTKWIAKII
+445 
-456 MNGIN
+456 
-461 DHVIRNSPFVNVKVM
+461 
-476 KRWKSLA
+476 
-483 FDEQL
+483 
-488 KAEMSRDSENVRSH
+488 
-502 PIKSVATSVCA
+502 
-513 TRELDAIDHSFEQ
+513 
-526 SLLHWCLSRL
+526 
-536 ISTSVLS
+536 
-543 SWHLSFSCRPLS
+543 
-555 EFDSDWLLRVL
+555 
-566 RSVQLFSL
+566 
-574 IELLSR
+574 
-580 DLRSVRLTSV
+580 
-590 QSEMAEANDMNSL
+590 
-603 GQFSSNRITIAQ
+603 
-615 RVLKGS
+615 
-621 SEGTIAAKAPPPFR
+621 
-635 DTRGAN
+635 
-641 HRLLSSEDIANQWIR
+641 
-656 FGMPP
+656 
-661 AVVYSAYFAN
+661 
-671 TRYTSEAT
+671 
-679 AEALEVAYK
+679 
-688 LLQRS
+688 
-693 QDTEKK
+693 
-699 CSGWEFISKGSRFV
+699 
-713 KVFTNRCPYEDA
+713 
-725 TMGLFMDQ
+725 
-733 EIYDRLDELWIV
+733 
-745 LSKGHF
+745 
-751 PEPFDDRIS
+751 
-760 AAESEAKIR
+760 
-769 NMKQRFR
+769 
-776 GTPSFNTDPSAT
+776 
-788 SWLAVTRTAEYFKV
+788 
-802 MDELTKVNPK
+802 
-812 SPSDNDSYLTAVKH
+812 
-826 MVEIQMRHLGHAL
+826 
-839 RYHNEQNPSNQIILQ
+839 
-854 DVMKD
+854 
-859 VIAFETNQPRG
+859 
-870 RSAAQ
+870 
-875 NHFLCLLA
+875 
-883 LGTTVERHKTS
+883 
-894 ARGDRN
+894 
-900 LAKIAVL
+900 
-907 SEVQF
+907 
-912 SILKA
+912 
-917 FDIPQGILIGQGY
+917 
-930 NVSIADEGA
+930 
-939 RYTEK
+939 
-944 ERRHACHSS
+944 
-953 LKDFTTTM
+953 
-961 TETQGGTGGDMHN
+961 
-974 FDNWDV
+974 
-980 PLTFN
+980 
-985 DGRLPNEVD
+985 
-994 FWNNEEPSWI
+994 
-1004 HDDTSTGPS
+1004 
-1013 AQSASSPPEGPQPQA
+1013 
-1028 SQQPQGSTI
+1028 
-1037 QPKKMPRSSTG
+1037 
-1048 GGASSST
+1048 
-1055 HAAFR
+1055 
-1060 FGPGT
+1060 
-1065 TPQDQAEP
+1065 
-1073 EKDENWTPTEDWMKR
+1073 
-1088 KKPSTVEVRLHA
+1088 
-1100 AEDYAHQEQ
+1100 
-1109 RIAFLRSGRDFVLST
+1109 
-1124 IEGPHTTH
+1124 
-1132 KYGTNLIWK
+1132 
-1141 QYLRR
+1141 
-1146 LTFHAALSFN
+1146 
-1156 MLTEGQLDSH
+1156 
-1166 MINESDYEWLKL
+1166 
-1178 YHHII
+1178 
-1183 TSTEFVRCKGYPVT
+1183 
-1197 EVLAMLTLG
+1197 
-1206 IEDTV
+1206 
-1211 EGEIRNK
+1211 
-1218 LKKLGSK
+1218 
-1225 IGQFIIG
+1225 
-1232 KPWMDRWDELGGQ
+1232 
-1245 VRNNKS
+1245 
-1251 LILTD
+1251 
-1256 LTYQTRSSSRI
+1256 
-1267 VHDIEAGLN
+1267 
-1276 NMGLSSI
+1276 MGLSSI

-1331 FRGQNRTLVPN
+1331 FRGQNRMLVPN

-1388 ARILKEKGI
+1388 ARILKEKGT

-1498 NIIGGMSHMKD
+1498 DIIGGMSHMKD

-1521 GVFTPEPLTDV
+1521 GVFTPEPLTGV
-1532 DEHWVEVTEDSEL
+1532 DEHWVEVTEGSEL

-1613 RNMEAEKDLRGFLIT
+1613 RNMEAEKDHRGFLIT

-1679 TEECGSGAHKIRW
+1679 TQDCGSGTHKIRW

-1719 SMFHP
+1719 SMFPP

-1814 LLLQKKITRMPIL
+1814 LLLQKKITRMPVL

-2037 GVRSR
+2037 GVRNR
-2042 HEIDAL
+2042 HELDAL

-2073 HDAYMDWLREERK
+2073 HDAYMDWLTEERK

-2129 FGEHEWMGKKWENPQ
+2129 FGEHEWMGKKWETPQ
-2144 WMVEL
+2144 WIVEL

-2234 VLGLKVTKGELEYVM
+2234 VLGLKVTKGELEYIM

-2286 MAHSSVQGGVH
+2286 MAHSRVQGGVH

-2354 DVRSQT
+2354 DVRSQS

-2393 HILVQE
+2393 HILFQE

-2404 SFDAMWCYDWK
+2404 SFDAIWYYDWK

-2440 IATIERFDKLIGNI
+2440 IATIERFEKLIGNI
-2454 IPDESSPDLSE
+2454 VPDESSPDLSE

-2590 VTMKSPEQEPHPKDE
+2590 VTMKSPEQEHQPEDE

-2771 VGRPDHK
+2771 VGRPDQK

-2803 PECGYTYEDLL
+2803 LECGYTYEDLL

-2820 DIEKLAKYDTSSDEM
+2820 DIEKLAKSDTSSDEM

-2888 RPPLR
+2888 
-2893 RISVLHLIL
+2893 
-2902 QNGRKLPRPL
+2902 
-2912 LQKLYDAI
+2912 
-2920 EDYNNIKQRDDQR
+2920 
-2933 PRWGIHMSEAHL
+2933 
-2945 IAIADTPVPAD
+2945 
-2956 RERVTPVAGKSKAA
+2956 
-2970 PKAAPKL
+2970 
-2977 GSVAK
+2977 
-2982 AKASSTAPWRTVEAA
+2982 
-2997 SPPKQAPVPPP
+2997 
-3008 QKGGKDQGKG
+3008 
-3018 GRSYSHRGGD
+3018 
-3028 WNHQGYYGWGYR
+3028 
-3040 R
+3040 

>member
-1 MRLVHGGSEGEGWH
+1 M
-15 SHSEKGHSQS
+15 
-25 TSTPGLCH
+25 
-33 KHPESDIN
+33 
-41 DTIPHVKSTRKS
+41 
-53 QVLDKKNE
+53 
-61 DYWQWDGKETLIRI
+61 
-75 HKTPRRQNFVPQDC
+75 
-89 EDCPCDPRIICDE
+89 
-102 RETEQKFK
+102 
-110 TNTRVIKDTWRFKGD
+110 
-125 NHESTNKLNE
+125 
-135 FWTGKSTF
+135 
-143 KVLANAEVIDGD
+143 
-155 KNCKVSQGVITLC
+155 
-168 THCGELNTIPI
+168 
-179 TDVFVPYQ
+179 
-187 YHIEVGKHEVDH
+187 
-199 PKVSVILWREKK
+199 
-211 NRTLEFEFSKSPC
+211 
-224 DLMTSKFAKFS
+224 
-235 LAINLIEVP
+235 
-244 RAVPCFVLLC
+244 
-254 SEERNWFTFLQNKMK
+254 
-269 DEMKFHV
+269 
-276 VPITEDDDM
+276 
-285 LSPYGIS
+285 
-292 KARRCLRTKLDSV
+292 
-305 FFAGPCTGG
+305 
-314 SPWNRIN
+314 
-321 RWVSEATTQL
+321 
-331 IEAKK
+331 
-336 QIFWAMWEVFASVLS
+336 
-351 ELINMG
+351 
-357 SPALLELPRG
+357 
-367 CDYWKDRRMTD
+367 
-378 LVEGTVSHEHKFD
+378 
-391 GCMYG
+391 
-396 LKSQFQETPK
+396 
-406 PIKKP
+406 
-411 WKIVTWGVSFPKL
+411 
-424 HRRCDRRHDH
+424 
-434 VECAGRETRIT
+434 
-445 QVYTKWIAKII
+445 
-456 MNGIN
+456 
-461 DHVIRNSPFVNVKVM
+461 
-476 KRWKSLA
+476 
-483 FDEQL
+483 
-488 KAEMSRDSENVRSH
+488 
-502 PIKSVATSVCA
+502 
-513 TRELDAIDHSFEQ
+513 
-526 SLLHWCLSRL
+526 
-536 ISTSVLS
+536 
-543 SWHLSFSCRPLS
+543 
-555 EFDSDWLLRVL
+555 
-566 RSVQLFSL
+566 
-574 IELLSR
+574 
-580 DLRSVRLTSV
+580 
-590 QSEMAEANDMNSL
+590 
-603 GQFSSNRITIAQ
+603 
-615 RVLKGS
+615 
-621 SEGTIAAKAPPPFR
+621 
-635 DTRGAN
+635 
-641 HRLLSSEDIANQWIR
+641 
-656 FGMPP
+656 
-661 AVVYSAYFAN
+661 
-671 TRYTSEAT
+671 
-679 AEALEVAYK
+679 
-688 LLQRS
+688 
-693 QDTEKK
+693 
-699 CSGWEFISKGSRFV
+699 
-713 KVFTNRCPYEDA
+713 
-725 TMGLFMDQ
+725 
-733 EIYDRLDELWIV
+733 
-745 LSKGHF
+745 
-751 PEPFDDRIS
+751 
-760 AAESEAKIR
+760 
-769 NMKQRFR
+769 
-776 GTPSFNTDPSAT
+776 
-788 SWLAVTRTAEYFKV
+788 
-802 MDELTKVNPK
+802 
-812 SPSDNDSYLTAVKH
+812 
-826 MVEIQMRHLGHAL
+826 
-839 RYHNEQNPSNQIILQ
+839 
-854 DVMKD
+854 
-859 VIAFETNQPRG
+859 
-870 RSAAQ
+870 
-875 NHFLCLLA
+875 
-883 LGTTVERHKTS
+883 
-894 ARGDRN
+894 
-900 LAKIAVL
+900 
-907 SEVQF
+907 
-912 SILKA
+912 
-917 FDIPQGILIGQGY
+917 
-930 NVSIADEGA
+930 
-939 RYTEK
+939 
-944 ERRHACHSS
+944 
-953 LKDFTTTM
+953 
-961 TETQGGTGGDMHN
+961 
-974 FDNWDV
+974 
-980 PLTFN
+980 
-985 DGRLPNEVD
+985 
-994 FWNNEEPSWI
+994 
-1004 HDDTSTGPS
+1004 
-1013 AQSASSPPEGPQPQA
+1013 
-1028 SQQPQGSTI
+1028 
-1037 QPKKMPRSSTG
+1037 
-1048 GGASSST
+1048 
-1055 HAAFR
+1055 
-1060 FGPGT
+1060 
-1065 TPQDQAEP
+1065 
-1073 EKDENWTPTEDWMKR
+1073 
-1088 KKPSTVEVRLHA
+1088 
-1100 AEDYAHQEQ
+1100 
-1109 RIAFLRSGRDFVLST
+1109 
-1124 IEGPHTTH
+1124 
-1132 KYGTNLIWK
+1132 
-1141 QYLRR
+1141 
-1146 LTFHAALSFN
+1146 
-1156 MLTEGQLDSH
+1156 
-1166 MINESDYEWLKL
+1166 
-1178 YHHII
+1178 
-1183 TSTEFVRCKGYPVT
+1183 
-1197 EVLAMLTLG
+1197 
-1206 IEDTV
+1206 
-1211 EGEIRNK
+1211 
-1218 LKKLGSK
+1218 
-1225 IGQFIIG
+1225 
-1232 KPWMDRWDELGGQ
+1232 
-1245 VRNNKS
+1245 RNNKS

-1331 FRGQNRTLVPN
+1331 FRGQNRMLLPN

-1637 KTTSDVLKQVSHR
+1637 KTTSDVFKQVSHR

-1679 TEECGSGAHKIRW
+1679 TEECGSGTHKIRW

-1719 SMFHP
+1719 SMFPP

-1814 LLLQKKITRMPIL
+1814 LLLQKKITRMPAL

-2037 GVRSR
+2037 GVRNR
-2042 HEIDAL
+2042 HELDAL

-2144 WMVEL
+2144 WIVEL

-2234 VLGLKVTKGELEYVM
+2234 VLGLKVTKGELEYIM

-2271 ADREIWLWPVAIRAP
+2271 ADRERWLWPVAIRAP
-2286 MAHSSVQGGVH
+2286 MAHSRVQGGVH
-2297 IEDSKTSYQM
+2297 IEDSTTSYQM

-2354 DVRSQT
+2354 DVRSQS

-2393 HILVQE
+2393 HIVVQE

-2404 SFDAMWCYDWK
+2404 SFDAIWYYDWK

-2454 IPDESSPDLSE
+2454 VPDESSPDLSE

-2474 SHISHSHRLFPGH
+2474 SHISHSHRLCPGH

-2561 DHVKKAWEEVKIDL
+2561 DHVKKACEEVKIDL

-2590 VTMKSPEQEPHPKDE
+2590 VTMKSPEQEPQPEDE

-2614 DIDNERR
+2614 DIDNGRR

-2739 MDLDSKVPYLG
+2739 MDLGAKVPYLG

-2778 DDIGEEGFVNAYY
+2778 DDIGEEGFVNAYH

-2803 PECGYTYEDLL
+2803 LECGYTYEDLL

-2820 DIEKLAKYDTSSDEM
+2820 DIEKLAKNDTSSDEM

-2920 EDYNNIKQRDDQR
+2920 EDCNNIKQRDDQR

-2970 PKAAPKL
+2970 PE
-2977 GSVAK
+2977 
-2982 AKASSTAPWRTVEAA
+2982 SSTETG
-2997 SPPKQAPVPPP
+2997 Q
-3008 QKGGKDQGKG
+3008 
-3018 GRSYSHRGGD
+3018 RSESESIVNSTMADR
-3028 WNHQGYYGWGYR
+3028 
-3040 R
+3040 

>member
-1 MRLVHGGSEGEGWH
+1 MNLS
-15 SHSEKGHSQS
+15 
-25 TSTPGLCH
+25 
-33 KHPESDIN
+33 I
-41 DTIPHVKSTRKS
+41 
-53 QVLDKKNE
+53 
-61 DYWQWDGKETLIRI
+61 WD
-75 HKTPRRQNFVPQDC
+75 HQ
-89 EDCPCDPRIICDE
+89 PC
-102 RETEQKFK
+102 
-110 TNTRVIKDTWRFKGD
+110 
-125 NHESTNKLNE
+125 LN
-135 FWTGKSTF
+135 
-143 KVLANAEVIDGD
+143 
-155 KNCKVSQGVITLC
+155 C
-168 THCGELNTIPI
+168 
-179 TDVFVPYQ
+179 
-187 YHIEVGKHEVDH
+187 
-199 PKVSVILWREKK
+199 
-211 NRTLEFEFSKSPC
+211 
-224 DLMTSKFAKFS
+224 M
-235 LAINLIEVP
+235 
-244 RAVPCFVLLC
+244 
-254 SEERNWFTFLQNKMK
+254 
-269 DEMKFHV
+269 
-276 VPITEDDDM
+276 
-285 LSPYGIS
+285 
-292 KARRCLRTKLDSV
+292 
-305 FFAGPCTGG
+305 
-314 SPWNRIN
+314 
-321 RWVSEATTQL
+321 
-331 IEAKK
+331 
-336 QIFWAMWEVFASVLS
+336 
-351 ELINMG
+351 
-357 SPALLELPRG
+357 
-367 CDYWKDRRMTD
+367 DRRMTD

-434 VECAGRETRIT
+434 VECAGREARIT

-476 KRWKSLA
+476 KRWRPLA
-483 FDEQL
+483 LDEQL

-513 TRELDAIDHSFEQ
+513 TRELDAIDHSFER

-536 ISTSVLS
+536 TSTSVLS
-543 SWHLSFSCRPLS
+543 SWHLSFSCHPLS

-566 RSVQLFSL
+566 RSVQLFPL
-574 IELLSR
+574 LELLSR

-590 QSEMAEANDMNSL
+590 QSEMAETNDLNSL

-615 RVLKGS
+615 RVLKRA

-641 HRLLSSEDIANQWIR
+641 YRLLSDEDTANQWIR

-671 TRYTSEAT
+671 TRYTNEAT

-713 KVFTNRCPYEDA
+713 KVFANRCPHEDA
-725 TMGLFMDQ
+725 MMGLFMDK

-751 PEPFDDRIS
+751 PEPFDDQIS

-769 NMKQRFR
+769 NMKQLFR

-812 SPSDNDSYLTAVKH
+812 SPSDNDSYLTAMKH

-839 RYHNEQNPSNQIILQ
+839 RYHNEQTPSNQIILQ

-883 LGTTVERHKTS
+883 LGTTLERHKTS
-894 ARGDRN
+894 ARGDGN
-900 LAKIAVL
+900 LAKIAIL
-907 SEVQF
+907 SEIQF

-961 TETQGGTGGDMHN
+961 TETQGGTGGGMHN

-985 DGRLPNEVD
+985 DGRPPDEVD
-994 FWNNEEPSWI
+994 FWNNEEPSWVN
-1004 HDDTSTGPS
+1004 DDTSTGPS

-1060 FGPGT
+1060 SGPGT
-1065 TPQDQAEP
+1065 TPQNQAEP
-1073 EKDENWTPTEDWMKR
+1073 ERDENWIPTEDWMKR
-1088 KKPSTVEVRLHA
+1088 RKPSTVEVRLHA
-1100 AEDYAHQEQ
+1100 AEDYAHEEQ

-1245 VRNNKS
+1245 VRNNKA

-1256 LTYQTRSSSRI
+1256 LTYQTRSSSR
-1267 VHDIEAGLN
+1267 VVNDIEAGLN

-1298 FLKLATDA
+1298 FLKLAMNA

-1319 VTIHIWISFASL
+1319 VTVHIWISFASL
-1331 FRGQNRTLVPN
+1331 FRGQNRMLVPN

-1414 EPFYWKEGEGKEVVW
+1414 EPFYWKEGEGKEVIW

-1485 RTGDTKDAQTGSA
+1485 RTGDTRDAQAGSA

-1509 SVQRRA
+1509 LVQRKA

-1521 GVFTPEPLTDV
+1521 GLFTPEPLTDV

-1545 MCDVCKGF
+1545 MCDVCKSF

-1613 RNMEAEKDLRGFLIT
+1613 RSMEAEKDLRGFLIT

-1655 PAYMVKGKCRRD
+1655 PAYMVKGKCIRD

-1679 TEECGSGAHKIRW
+1679 TQECGGGTHKILW

-1706 DYMKTVLTKEEIE
+1706 DYMKTVLTKEEVE
-1719 SMFHP
+1719 SMFNP

-1792 AYIPLVE
+1792 AYIPSVE
-1799 NEMVTAVLREAGIFN
+1799 NEMVTAVLREAGVFN
-1814 LLLQKKITRMPIL
+1814 LLLQKKITRMPVL

-1901 RTEVRNIRNQFEK
+1901 RTEVPNIRDRFDK

-1934 DECPTPDDENM
+1934 DECSTPDDENM
-1945 RDTLWR
+1945 RETLWR
-1951 MRLIMDQKSKSPS
+1951 MRLIMDEKSKSPS

-1980 PKNIMPQGK
+1980 PENIMPQGK

-2025 LVNGIEVNPSDQ
+2025 LVNSIEVNPSDQ
-2037 GVRSR
+2037 GVRNR
-2042 HEIDAL
+2042 HELDAL

-2073 HDAYMDWLREERK
+2073 HDAYVKWLTEERK
-2086 QRGDNWNFKYIQ
+2086 QYGDNWNFKYIQ

-2129 FGEHEWMGKKWENPQ
+2129 FGENEWMGKKWENPQ

-2166 SRNHRGLPCDE
+2166 NRNHRGLPCDE

-2185 ILKYDNIWRDKH
+2185 ILKYDNIWRDQH

-2234 VLGLKVTKGELEYVM
+2234 VLGLKVTKGELEYIM

-2286 MAHSSVQGGVH
+2286 MAHSRVQGGVH

-2369 TDLVYIYVTY
+2369 TDLVYIYITY

-2386 PRVSADG
+2386 PRISADG

-2404 SFDAMWCYDWK
+2404 SFDAVWYYDWK

-2454 IPDESSPDLSE
+2454 VPDESSPDLSE

-2474 SHISHSHRLFPGH
+2474 SHISHSHRIFPGH

-2540 IKVTVATV
+2540 IKITVATV

-2575 TGEEDD
+2575 TGEGDD
-2581 DEQMQDDDD
+2581 NEQMQDDED
-2590 VTMKSPEQEPHPKDE
+2590 VTMKSPEQEPQPEEE

-2614 DIDNERR
+2614 DINDERR
-2621 DFREQDEVDEFLN
+2621 DFRKQDEVDEFLN
-2634 EEREQAEENDDEET
+2634 EEREQADENDDEET

-2662 AHDAVVEYPAWLKRV
+2662 AHDAVVEYPAWLKRI

-2712 IYRIFQRNFCGSCE
+2712 IYRIFQRNFCGNCE

-2750 EDENGELIE
+2750 EDEKGELIE

-2803 PECGYTYEDLL
+2803 LECGYTYEDLL
-2814 NIFVDE
+2814 IVFVDE
-2820 DIEKLAKYDTSSDEM
+2820 EIEKLSKSDTSRDEM
-2835 RKAAN
+2835 RKATN
-2840 AREALDRQDTLVRRI
+2840 AREALDRQDVMVRRI

-2902 QNGRKLPRPL
+2902 QNGRELPRPL

-2933 PRWGIHMSEAHL
+2933 PRWGIHMSEVLTCVDSLRKLHSWGFL
-2945 IAIADTPVPAD
+2945 GTPGD
-2956 RERVTPVAGKSKAA
+2956 SWELMGF
-2970 PKAAPKL
+2970 
-2977 GSVAK
+2977 
-2982 AKASSTAPWRTVEAA
+2982 
-2997 SPPKQAPVPPP
+2997 
-3008 QKGGKDQGKG
+3008 KDFTIHT
-3018 GRSYSHRGGD
+3018 S
-3028 WNHQGYYGWGYR
+3028 
-3040 R
+3040 

>member
-1 MRLVHGGSEGEGWH
+1 M
-15 SHSEKGHSQS
+15 
-25 TSTPGLCH
+25 
-33 KHPESDIN
+33 
-41 DTIPHVKSTRKS
+41 
-53 QVLDKKNE
+53 
-61 DYWQWDGKETLIRI
+61 
-75 HKTPRRQNFVPQDC
+75 
-89 EDCPCDPRIICDE
+89 
-102 RETEQKFK
+102 
-110 TNTRVIKDTWRFKGD
+110 
-125 NHESTNKLNE
+125 
-135 FWTGKSTF
+135 
-143 KVLANAEVIDGD
+143 
-155 KNCKVSQGVITLC
+155 
-168 THCGELNTIPI
+168 
-179 TDVFVPYQ
+179 
-187 YHIEVGKHEVDH
+187 
-199 PKVSVILWREKK
+199 
-211 NRTLEFEFSKSPC
+211 
-224 DLMTSKFAKFS
+224 
-235 LAINLIEVP
+235 
-244 RAVPCFVLLC
+244 
-254 SEERNWFTFLQNKMK
+254 
-269 DEMKFHV
+269 
-276 VPITEDDDM
+276 
-285 LSPYGIS
+285 
-292 KARRCLRTKLDSV
+292 
-305 FFAGPCTGG
+305 
-314 SPWNRIN
+314 
-321 RWVSEATTQL
+321 
-331 IEAKK
+331 
-336 QIFWAMWEVFASVLS
+336 
-351 ELINMG
+351 
-357 SPALLELPRG
+357 
-367 CDYWKDRRMTD
+367 
-378 LVEGTVSHEHKFD
+378 
-391 GCMYG
+391 
-396 LKSQFQETPK
+396 
-406 PIKKP
+406 
-411 WKIVTWGVSFPKL
+411 
-424 HRRCDRRHDH
+424 
-434 VECAGRETRIT
+434 
-445 QVYTKWIAKII
+445 
-456 MNGIN
+456 
-461 DHVIRNSPFVNVKVM
+461 
-476 KRWKSLA
+476 
-483 FDEQL
+483 
-488 KAEMSRDSENVRSH
+488 
-502 PIKSVATSVCA
+502 
-513 TRELDAIDHSFEQ
+513 
-526 SLLHWCLSRL
+526 
-536 ISTSVLS
+536 
-543 SWHLSFSCRPLS
+543 
-555 EFDSDWLLRVL
+555 
-566 RSVQLFSL
+566 
-574 IELLSR
+574 
-580 DLRSVRLTSV
+580 
-590 QSEMAEANDMNSL
+590 
-603 GQFSSNRITIAQ
+603 
-615 RVLKGS
+615 
-621 SEGTIAAKAPPPFR
+621 
-635 DTRGAN
+635 
-641 HRLLSSEDIANQWIR
+641 
-656 FGMPP
+656 
-661 AVVYSAYFAN
+661 
-671 TRYTSEAT
+671 
-679 AEALEVAYK
+679 
-688 LLQRS
+688 
-693 QDTEKK
+693 
-699 CSGWEFISKGSRFV
+699 
-713 KVFTNRCPYEDA
+713 
-725 TMGLFMDQ
+725 
-733 EIYDRLDELWIV
+733 
-745 LSKGHF
+745 
-751 PEPFDDRIS
+751 
-760 AAESEAKIR
+760 
-769 NMKQRFR
+769 
-776 GTPSFNTDPSAT
+776 
-788 SWLAVTRTAEYFKV
+788 
-802 MDELTKVNPK
+802 
-812 SPSDNDSYLTAVKH
+812 
-826 MVEIQMRHLGHAL
+826 
-839 RYHNEQNPSNQIILQ
+839 
-854 DVMKD
+854 
-859 VIAFETNQPRG
+859 
-870 RSAAQ
+870 
-875 NHFLCLLA
+875 
-883 LGTTVERHKTS
+883 
-894 ARGDRN
+894 
-900 LAKIAVL
+900 
-907 SEVQF
+907 
-912 SILKA
+912 
-917 FDIPQGILIGQGY
+917 
-930 NVSIADEGA
+930 
-939 RYTEK
+939 
-944 ERRHACHSS
+944 
-953 LKDFTTTM
+953 
-961 TETQGGTGGDMHN
+961 
-974 FDNWDV
+974 
-980 PLTFN
+980 
-985 DGRLPNEVD
+985 
-994 FWNNEEPSWI
+994 
-1004 HDDTSTGPS
+1004 
-1013 AQSASSPPEGPQPQA
+1013 
-1028 SQQPQGSTI
+1028 
-1037 QPKKMPRSSTG
+1037 
-1048 GGASSST
+1048 
-1055 HAAFR
+1055 
-1060 FGPGT
+1060 
-1065 TPQDQAEP
+1065 
-1073 EKDENWTPTEDWMKR
+1073 
-1088 KKPSTVEVRLHA
+1088 
-1100 AEDYAHQEQ
+1100 
-1109 RIAFLRSGRDFVLST
+1109 
-1124 IEGPHTTH
+1124 
-1132 KYGTNLIWK
+1132 
-1141 QYLRR
+1141 
-1146 LTFHAALSFN
+1146 
-1156 MLTEGQLDSH
+1156 
-1166 MINESDYEWLKL
+1166 
-1178 YHHII
+1178 
-1183 TSTEFVRCKGYPVT
+1183 
-1197 EVLAMLTLG
+1197 
-1206 IEDTV
+1206 
-1211 EGEIRNK
+1211 
-1218 LKKLGSK
+1218 
-1225 IGQFIIG
+1225 
-1232 KPWMDRWDELGGQ
+1232 
-1245 VRNNKS
+1245 RNNKS

-1256 LTYQTRSSSRI
+1256 LTYQTRSSPSI

-1283 KVYQLP
+1283 KVYQLS

-1298 FLKLATDA
+1298 FLKLATEA

-1331 FRGQNRTLVPN
+1331 FRGQNRMLVPN

-1414 EPFYWKEGEGKEVVW
+1414 GPFYWKEGEGKEVVW

-1498 NIIGGMSHMKD
+1498 DIIGGMSHMKD

-1515 WSDIRR
+1515 WSNIRR

-1553 HQNDSRMSTC
+1553 HQNDSRMGTC

-1679 TEECGSGAHKIRW
+1679 TQDCGSGTHKIRW

-1719 SMFHP
+1719 SMFPP

-1814 LLLQKKITRMPIL
+1814 LLLQKKITRMPVL

-2037 GVRSR
+2037 GVRNR
-2042 HEIDAL
+2042 HELDAL

-2086 QRGDNWNFKYIQ
+2086 QRGDNWNLKYIQ

-2144 WMVEL
+2144 WIVEL

-2166 SRNHRGLPCDE
+2166 SRGHRGLPCDE

-2234 VLGLKVTKGELEYVM
+2234 VLGLKVTKGELEYIM

-2256 TKRLERRTLRLEIGN
+2256 TKRLERRTLRLEIGT

-2286 MAHSSVQGGVH
+2286 MAHSRVQGGVH

-2354 DVRSQT
+2354 DVRSQS

-2404 SFDAMWCYDWK
+2404 SFDAIWYYDWK

-2454 IPDESSPDLSE
+2454 VPDESSPDLSE

-2590 VTMKSPEQEPHPKDE
+2590 VTMKSPEQEPQPEDE

-2662 AHDAVVEYPAWLKRV
+2662 AHDAVVEYPAWLKRI

-2712 IYRIFQRNFCGSCE
+2712 IYRIFQRNFCGNCE

-2771 VGRPDHK
+2771 VGRPDQK

-2803 PECGYTYEDLL
+2803 LECGYTYEDLL

-2820 DIEKLAKYDTSSDEM
+2820 DIEKLAKSDTSIDEM

-2997 SPPKQAPVPPP
+2997 PPPKQAPVPPP